1 MENLTTNTVTTT
13 EISFASSK
21 EVLERIQGL
30 QCLTSAATSTGGFI
44 NHKFANKKL
53 YKPAIKLGK
62 GACTD
67 GSRIIVPKSLLM
79 EKEYDRAS
87 TLALLVHEMGHA
99 SFTQGVSLHW
109 RDRDPVDYAQ
119 KIIFRDTNIKAKTLH
134 NIINVYEDLRV
145 DDLVSFIVPNAK
157 MFGEYYLMNECRK
170 FSEDR
175 IQALLKMKSE
185 DLLPILIL
193 FSGYQKVYD
202 TNPILYEKLE
212 LLAFKCFQELKSRLS
227 GNAQI
232 VAFESDLKKLF
243 NKLKNFQAKVRSYT
257 GVAGDLNFDANIANL
272 LKNTVNIIVKYFLE
286 PNQNQPKADNGNE
299 NTKDQKDQSQDQT
312 SNDSDSKQEQKEEN
326 NSEQDKSNSS
336 DNKSDKQD
344 KSNQDGS
351 QGKSSD
357 EQDGSDNDSSNSSGN
372 NSDENGKSNQDS
384 DSSDEGKQDG
394 DNSKNGSDKGNSSEQ
409 DSSNQ
414 ASKEAG
420 EGSGREVNSN
430 QEQSPFKEGETTLY
444 SRLEEDSDGK
454 DERITEAL
462 ENADVD
468 SQTKEELEK
477 LNDLTNRE
485 FAATTTTVGT
495 EDGVLVVAND
505 HFVNTAKNT
514 YKFPDRIYKDCHKA
528 VISENFIKQT
538 VASGKSERYWR
549 NIASVYG
556 NQNKLAK
563 SLITKAL
570 QTYKP
575 KLHTAPAKS
584 GCFLRQNTIHQLAL
598 GREIKKPFLERGRG
612 TDLNTSIVT
621 LLDVSGS
628 MGGKKE
634 DCLSGLMYNL
644 QQIFENFRCNNQL
657 QVAIEAYSDRL
668 YKIKDFNEKFSKNI
682 LNRIPT
688 SNGSTSGDEAIT
700 WAVDQLR
707 NKEGRKIIVLMTDGQ
722 FDVSKCPVNYGMLAA
737 SGIEVYSIF
746 LKEHNLPEGQEHVFQ
761 NFVDEYLPKVWKWIY
776 ACPQNFDKVFLKLL
790 SELLKV
796 AA

>member
-1 MENLTTNTVTTT
+1 MENLTTNTVTSK
-13 EISFASSK
+13 ISFASAK

-30 QCLTSAATSTGGFI
+30 QCLTSAASSSGGFI
-44 NHKFANKKL
+44 NNEFVDKKI

-67 GSRIIVPKSLLM
+67 GSRIVIPKSLLM

-99 SFTQGVSLHW
+99 SFTYGVSMHW
-109 RDRDPVDYAQ
+109 RDRDPVDESR
-119 KIIFRDTNIKAKTLH
+119 KTLLRNTNISYKTLH

-145 DDLVSFIVPNAK
+145 DDLVSYIVPNAK
-157 MFGEYYLMNECRK
+157 MFGEYYLLNECKK
-170 FSEDR
+170 FTEDR
-175 IQALLKMKSE
+175 IQGLLKMRSE
-185 DLLPILIL
+185 DILPVMIL

-202 TNPILYEKLE
+202 TNPILYQKLE
-212 LLAFKCFQELKSRLS
+212 VLAFRCFQELESRLN
-227 GNAQI
+227 GNAQV
-232 VAFESDLKKLF
+232 VAFKNDLNKLF
-243 NKLKNFQAKVRSYT
+243 KKLKNFQVKVRSYT

-272 LKNTVNIIVKYFLE
+272 LKNTVNIIIKYFLE
-286 PNQNQPKADNGNE
+286 PNQNQPKADNGKE
-299 NTKDQKDQSQDQT
+299 NTQSQDKT
-312 SNDSDSKQEQKEEN
+312 SSDSDSEQDQQGEN

-336 DNKSDKQD
+336 DEKSDNQD

-351 QGKSSD
+351 QGNSSD
-357 EQDGSDNDSSNSSGN
+357 EQNGSDNDSSNSSDN
-372 NSDENGKSNQDS
+372 NSDENGKSNQNS
-384 DSSDEGKQDG
+384 DRSDEGKQG
-394 DNSKNGSDKGNSSEQ
+394 DNSSKNSSDKSNFSEQ
-409 DSSNQ
+409 
-414 ASKEAG
+414 EY
-420 EGSGREVNSN
+420 
-430 QEQSPFKEGETTLY
+430 SPFKEGKTTLY

-462 ENADVD
+462 KNADVD

-477 LNDLTNRE
+477 LNNLTNKE

-514 YKFPDRIYKDCHKA
+514 YKFPDRIYKDCHNA
-528 VISENFIKQT
+528 VNSENFIQLFIQHD
-538 VASGKSERYWR
+538 VSRGKGEDYWEK
-549 NIASVYG
+549 IARVYG

-575 KLHTAPAKS
+575 KLHTSPAKS

-628 MGGKKE
+628 MRGKKE
-634 DCLSGLMYNL
+634 DCLAGLMYNL

-657 QVAIEAYSDRL
+657 QIAIEAYSSRL
-668 YKIKDFNEKFSKNI
+668 FKIKDFNEKFTKNI
-682 LNRIPT
+682 LNRIPA
-688 SNGSTSGDEAIT
+688 SGGCTAGNEAIT
-700 WAVDQLR
+700 FAVDKLR
-707 NKEGRKIIVLMTDGQ
+707 NKQGRKIIVLMTDGQ
-722 FDVSKCPVNYGMLAA
+722 FDTSKCPVNYGMLAA

-746 LKEHNLPEGQEHVFQ
+746 LERYNLHEGQEHAFQ
-761 NFVDEYLPKVWKWIY
+761 EFVDEMLPKVWKWIY

>member
-1 MENLTTNTVTTT
+1 MENFNNKTTVTT
-13 EISFASSK
+13 EISLASSK
-21 EVLERIQGL
+21 EVLERIHGL
-30 QCLTSAATSTGGFI
+30 QCLTSAASSTGAFI
-44 NHKFANKKL
+44 NNSYANQAL

-67 GSRIIVPKSLLM
+67 GSRIVIPKSLLM

-87 TLALLVHEMGHA
+87 ALALLVHEMGHA
-99 SFTQGVSLHW
+99 SFTYGVSIHW
-109 RDRDPVDYAQ
+109 RDRDPVYASR
-119 KIIFRDTNIKAKTLH
+119 KILLRKTNIYDKTLH

-157 MFGEYYLMNECRK
+157 MFGEYYLMNECKK
-170 FSEDR
+170 FNEDR
-175 IQALLKMKSE
+175 IQGLLKMKSE
-185 DLLPILIL
+185 DIMSIMIL

-202 TNPILYEKLE
+202 TNPILYQKLE
-212 LLAFKCFQELKSRLS
+212 VLAFRCFQELKSRLN
-227 GNAQI
+227 GNAQV
-232 VAFESDLKKLF
+232 VAFENDLNKLF
-243 NKLKNFQAKVRSYT
+243 KKLKNFQVKVRSYT
-257 GVAGDLNFDANIANL
+257 GVAGDLNFDASIVGL
-272 LKNTVNIIVKYFLE
+272 LKDTANMIIKYFLE
-286 PNQNQPKADNGNE
+286 PNQNQPKADNGKE
-299 NTKDQKDQSQDQT
+299 NTQSQDS
-312 SNDSDSKQEQKEEN
+312 SNDSDAKKEQKGEEY
-326 NSEQDKSNSS
+326 
-336 DNKSDKQD
+336 
-344 KSNQDGS
+344 
-351 QGKSSD
+351 
-357 EQDGSDNDSSNSSGN
+357 
-372 NSDENGKSNQDS
+372 
-384 DSSDEGKQDG
+384 
-394 DNSKNGSDKGNSSEQ
+394 
-409 DSSNQ
+409 
-414 ASKEAG
+414 
-420 EGSGREVNSN
+420 
-430 QEQSPFKEGETTLY
+430 SPFKEGKTTLY
-444 SRLEEDSDGK
+444 SRLEEDSEGK

-477 LNDLTNRE
+477 LNNLTNKE

-528 VISENFIKQT
+528 VNSKNFIQLFIQHD
-538 VASGKSERYWR
+538 VSRGKGEDYWKM
-549 NIASVYG
+549 IASVYG

-575 KLHTAPAKS
+575 KLHTSPAKS

-628 MGGKKE
+628 MRGKKE

-657 QVAIEAYSDRL
+657 QIAIEAYSSRL
-668 YKIKDFNEKFSKNI
+668 FKIKDFNEKFTKNI
-682 LNRIPT
+682 LNRIPA
-688 SNGSTSGDEAIT
+688 SGGCTVGNEAIT
-700 WAVDQLR
+700 FAVDKLR
-707 NKEGRKIIVLMTDGQ
+707 NKQGRKIIVLMTDGQ
-722 FDVSKCPVNYGMLAA
+722 FDTSNCPVNYGMLAA

-746 LKEHNLPEGQEHVFQ
+746 LERYNLHEGQEHAFQ
-761 NFVDEYLPKVWKWIY
+761 EFVDEMLPKVWKWIY

>member
-1 MENLTTNTVTTT
+1 MENFNNKTTVTT
-13 EISFASSK
+13 EISLASSK
-21 EVLERIQGL
+21 EVLERIHGL
-30 QCLTSAATSTGGFI
+30 QCLTSAASSTGAFI
-44 NHKFANKKL
+44 NNSYANQAL

-67 GSRIIVPKSLLM
+67 GSRIVIPKSLLM

-87 TLALLVHEMGHA
+87 ALALLVHEMGHA
-99 SFTQGVSLHW
+99 SFTYGVSIHW
-109 RDRDPVDYAQ
+109 RDRDPVYAAR
-119 KIIFRDTNIKAKTLH
+119 KILLRKTNIYDKTLH

-157 MFGEYYLMNECRK
+157 MFGEYYLMNECKK
-170 FSEDR
+170 FNEDR
-175 IQALLKMKSE
+175 IQGLLKMKSE
-185 DLLPILIL
+185 DIMSIMIL

-202 TNPILYEKLE
+202 TNPILYQKLE
-212 LLAFKCFQELKSRLS
+212 VLAFRCFQELKSRLN
-227 GNAQI
+227 GNAQV
-232 VAFESDLKKLF
+232 VAFENDLNKLF
-243 NKLKNFQAKVRSYT
+243 KKLKNFQVKVRSYT
-257 GVAGDLNFDANIANL
+257 GVAGDLNFDASIVGL
-272 LKNTVNIIVKYFLE
+272 LKDTANMIIKYFLE
-286 PNQNQPKADNGNE
+286 PNQNQPKADNGKE
-299 NTKDQKDQSQDQT
+299 NTQSQDS
-312 SNDSDSKQEQKEEN
+312 SNDSDAKKEQKGEEY
-326 NSEQDKSNSS
+326 
-336 DNKSDKQD
+336 
-344 KSNQDGS
+344 
-351 QGKSSD
+351 
-357 EQDGSDNDSSNSSGN
+357 
-372 NSDENGKSNQDS
+372 
-384 DSSDEGKQDG
+384 
-394 DNSKNGSDKGNSSEQ
+394 
-409 DSSNQ
+409 
-414 ASKEAG
+414 
-420 EGSGREVNSN
+420 
-430 QEQSPFKEGETTLY
+430 SPFKEGKTTLY
-444 SRLEEDSDGK
+444 SRLEEDSEGK

-477 LNDLTNRE
+477 LNNLTNKE

-528 VISENFIKQT
+528 VNSENFIQLFIQHD
-538 VASGKSERYWR
+538 VSRGKGEDYWKM
-549 NIASVYG
+549 IASVYG

-575 KLHTAPAKS
+575 KLHTSPAKS

-628 MGGKKE
+628 MRGKKE

-657 QVAIEAYSDRL
+657 QIAIEAYSSRL
-668 YKIKDFNEKFSKNI
+668 FKIKDFNEKFTKNI
-682 LNRIPT
+682 LNRIPA
-688 SNGSTSGDEAIT
+688 SGGCTVGNEAIT
-700 WAVDQLR
+700 FAVDKLR
-707 NKEGRKIIVLMTDGQ
+707 NKQGRKIIVLMTDGQ
-722 FDVSKCPVNYGMLAA
+722 FDTSNCPVNYGMLAA

-746 LKEHNLPEGQEHVFQ
+746 LERYNLHEGQEHAFQ
-761 NFVDEYLPKVWKWIY
+761 EFVDEMLPKVWKWIY

>member
-1 MENLTTNTVTTT
+1 MENLTTNTVTSK
-13 EISFASSK
+13 ISFASAK

-30 QCLTSAATSTGGFI
+30 QCLTSAASSSGGFI
-44 NHKFANKKL
+44 NNQFANQVI

-67 GSRIIVPKSLLM
+67 GSRIVIPKSLLM

-99 SFTQGVSLHW
+99 SFTYGVSMHW
-109 RDRDPVDYAQ
+109 RDRDPVDESR
-119 KIIFRDTNIKAKTLH
+119 KTILRNTDISNKTLF
-134 NIINVYEDLRV
+134 NILNVYEDLRV

-157 MFGEYYLMNECRK
+157 MFGEYFLMNECKK
-170 FSEDR
+170 FTEDR
-175 IQALLKMKSE
+175 IQGLLKMKSE
-185 DLLPILIL
+185 DIMSIMIL

-202 TNPILYEKLE
+202 TKPILYQNLE
-212 LLAFKCFQELKSRLS
+212 VLAFKCFQELKSRLN
-227 GNAQI
+227 GNAQV
-232 VAFESDLKKLF
+232 VAFENDLNKLF
-243 NKLKNFQAKVRSYT
+243 KKLKNFQDKIRNYT

-272 LKNTVNIIVKYFLE
+272 LKITANMIIKYFLE
-286 PNQNQPKADNGNE
+286 PNQNQPKADNGKE
-299 NTKDQKDQSQDQT
+299 NTQSQDS
-312 SNDSDSKQEQKEEN
+312 SNDSDTKKEQKGEN
-326 NSEQDKSNSS
+326 NSEQDNSNSS
-336 DNKSDKQD
+336 DDKSDKQD
-344 KSNQDGS
+344 KSNQEGS

-357 EQDGSDNDSSNSSGN
+357 EQNGSDNDNSNSSGN
-372 NSDENGKSNQDS
+372 NSDENGKSNQNS
-384 DSSDEGKQDG
+384 DSSDEGKQG
-394 DNSKNGSDKGNSSEQ
+394 DNSSKNSSDKSNFSEQ
-409 DSSNQ
+409 
-414 ASKEAG
+414 EY
-420 EGSGREVNSN
+420 
-430 QEQSPFKEGETTLY
+430 SPFKEGKTTLY
-444 SRLEEDSDGK
+444 SRLEEDSEGK

-477 LNDLTNRE
+477 LNNLTNKE

-528 VISENFIKQT
+528 VNSENFIQLFIQHD
-538 VASGKSERYWR
+538 VSRGKGEDYWKM
-549 NIASVYG
+549 IASVYG

-575 KLHTAPAKS
+575 KLHTSPAKS

-628 MGGKKE
+628 MRGKKE

-657 QVAIEAYSDRL
+657 QIAIEAYSSRL
-668 YKIKDFNEKFSKNI
+668 FKIKDFNEKFTKNI
-682 LNRIPT
+682 LNRIPA
-688 SNGSTSGDEAIT
+688 SGGCTVGNEAIT
-700 WAVDQLR
+700 FAVDKLR
-707 NKEGRKIIVLMTDGQ
+707 NKQGRKIIVLMTDGQ
-722 FDVSKCPVNYGMLAA
+722 FDVSKYPVNYGMLAA

-746 LKEHNLPEGQEHVFQ
+746 FKGHNLPEGQEYVFQ
-761 NFVDEYLPKVWKWIY
+761 EFVDEYLPKVWKWIY

>member
-1 MENLTTNTVTTT
+1 MENLTTSSKTSNL
-13 EISFASSK
+13 SLASSK
-21 EVLERIQGL
+21 EVLERIRGL
-30 QCLTSAATSTGGFI
+30 QCLTSAASSTGGFI
-44 NHKFANKKL
+44 NSSYANQCI
-53 YKPAIKLGK
+53 YKPVIKLGT

-67 GSRIIVPKSLLM
+67 GSRIVIPKSLLM

-99 SFTQGVSLHW
+99 SFTYGVSLHW
-109 RDRDPVDYAQ
+109 RDRDPVDASR
-119 KIIFRDTNIKAKTLH
+119 KTLLRNTNISYKTLH

-145 DDLVSFIVPNAK
+145 DDLVSYIVPNAK
-157 MFGEYYLMNECRK
+157 MFGEYYLLNECKK
-170 FSEDR
+170 FTEDR
-175 IQALLKMKSE
+175 IKGFLKMKSE
-185 DLLPILIL
+185 DLLPVMIL

-202 TNPILYEKLE
+202 TNPILYQKLE
-212 LLAFKCFQELKSRLS
+212 VLAFRCFQELKSRLN
-227 GNAQI
+227 GNAQ
-232 VAFESDLKKLF
+232 VVTFENDLNKLF
-243 NKLKNFQAKVRSYT
+243 KKLKNFQDKIRNYT

-272 LKNTVNIIVKYFLE
+272 LKNTVNIIIKYFLE
-286 PNQNQPKADNGNE
+286 PNQNQPKAD
-299 NTKDQKDQSQDQT
+299 
-312 SNDSDSKQEQKEEN
+312 
-326 NSEQDKSNSS
+326 
-336 DNKSDKQD
+336 

-351 QGKSSD
+351 QGNSSD
-357 EQDGSDNDSSNSSGN
+357 EQNGSDNDSSNSSDN
-372 NSDENGKSNQDS
+372 NSDENGKSNQNS
-384 DSSDEGKQDG
+384 DSSDEGKQG
-394 DNSKNGSDKGNSSEQ
+394 DNSSKNSSDKGNSSEQ
-409 DSSNQ
+409 NSSDN
-414 ASKEAG
+414 ASKEAD
-420 EGSGREVNSN
+420 EGSGKEVNSN
-430 QEQSPFKEGETTLY
+430 QEQSPFKEGKTTLY

-454 DERITEAL
+454 DKRITEVL
-462 ENADVD
+462 EDADVD

-477 LNDLTNRE
+477 LNDLTNRA

-528 VISENFIKQT
+528 VISESFIKH
-538 VASGKSERYWR
+538 AISKGKGEDYWGM
-549 NIASVYG
+549 IASVYG

-575 KLHTAPAKS
+575 KLHTSPAKS

-628 MGGKKE
+628 MKGKKE
-634 DCLSGLMYNL
+634 DCLAGLMYNL

-657 QVAIEAYSDRL
+657 QIAIEAYSDRL

-682 LNRIPT
+682 LNRIPA
-688 SNGSTSGDEAIT
+688 SGGCTAGQEAIT
-700 WAVDQLR
+700 LAVDKLR

-722 FDVSKCPVNYGMLAA
+722 FSTSKFPVSYGMLAA

-746 LKEHNLPEGQEHVFQ
+746 LERHNLHEGQENAFQ
-761 NFVDEYLPKVWKWIY
+761 EFVDEMLPKVWKWIY

>member
-1 MENLTTNTVTTT
+1 MENFNNKTTVTT
-13 EISFASSK
+13 EISLASSK
-21 EVLERIQGL
+21 EVLERIHGL
-30 QCLTSAATSTGGFI
+30 QCLTSAASSTGAFI
-44 NHKFANKKL
+44 NNSYANQAL

-67 GSRIIVPKSLLM
+67 GSRIVIPKSLLM

-87 TLALLVHEMGHA
+87 ALALLVHEMGHA
-99 SFTQGVSLHW
+99 SFTYGVSIHW
-109 RDRDPVDYAQ
+109 RDRDPVYASR
-119 KIIFRDTNIKAKTLH
+119 KILLRKTNIYDKTLH

-157 MFGEYYLMNECRK
+157 MFGEYYLMNECKK
-170 FSEDR
+170 FNEDR
-175 IQALLKMKSE
+175 IQGLLKMKSE
-185 DLLPILIL
+185 DIMSIMIL

-202 TNPILYEKLE
+202 TNPILYQKLE
-212 LLAFKCFQELKSRLS
+212 VLAFRCFQELKSRLN
-227 GNAQI
+227 GNAQV
-232 VAFESDLKKLF
+232 VAFENDLNKLF
-243 NKLKNFQAKVRSYT
+243 KKLKNFQVKVRSYT
-257 GVAGDLNFDANIANL
+257 GVAGDLNFDASIVGL
-272 LKNTVNIIVKYFLE
+272 LKDTANMIIKYFLE
-286 PNQNQPKADNGNE
+286 PNQNQPKADNGKE
-299 NTKDQKDQSQDQT
+299 NTQSQDS
-312 SNDSDSKQEQKEEN
+312 SNDSDAKKEQKGEN
-326 NSEQDKSNSS
+326 NSEQDNSNSS
-336 DNKSDKQD
+336 DDKSDKQD
-344 KSNQDGS
+344 KSNQEGS

-357 EQDGSDNDSSNSSGN
+357 KQNGSDNDNSNSSGN
-372 NSDENGKSNQDS
+372 NSDENGKSNQNS
-384 DSSDEGKQDG
+384 DSSDEGKQG
-394 DNSKNGSDKGNSSEQ
+394 DNSSKNSSDKSNFSEQ
-409 DSSNQ
+409 EY
-414 ASKEAG
+414 A
-420 EGSGREVNSN
+420 
-430 QEQSPFKEGETTLY
+430 PFKEGKTTLY

-477 LNDLTNRE
+477 LNNLTNKE

-528 VISENFIKQT
+528 VNSENFIQLFIQHD
-538 VASGKSERYWR
+538 VSRGKGEDYWKM
-549 NIASVYG
+549 IASVYG

-575 KLHTAPAKS
+575 KLHTSPAKS

-700 WAVDQLR
+700 WAVDKLR

-722 FDVSKCPVNYGMLAA
+722 FDVSKYPVNYGMLAA

-746 LKEHNLPEGQEHVFQ
+746 FKGHNLPEGQEYVFQ
-761 NFVDEYLPKVWKWIY
+761 EFVDEYLPKVWKWIY

>member
-1 MENLTTNTVTTT
+1 MENFTTSTVTN
-13 EISFASSK
+13 SNLSLASSK
-21 EVLERIQGL
+21 EVLKRINGL
-30 QCLTSAATSTGGFI
+30 QCLTSAATSSGGFVNAKYVNDKI
-44 NHKFANKKL
+44 
-53 YKPAIKLGK
+53 YKPAIKLGQ
-62 GACTD
+62 GACTN
-67 GSRIIVPKSLLM
+67 GYYIHLPQSLLM

-99 SFTQGVSLHW
+99 SFTYDVGLKW
-109 RDRDPVDYAQ
+109 RDRDPVNSAR
-119 KIIFRDTNIKAKTLH
+119 IILLRNTDISNKTLL

-157 MFGEYYLMNECRK
+157 MFGEYYLMNECKK
-170 FSEDR
+170 FTEDR
-175 IQALLKMKSE
+175 IKGLLKMKSE
-185 DLLPILIL
+185 DILPVMIL

-202 TNPILYEKLE
+202 TNPILYQKLE
-212 LLAFKCFQELKSRLS
+212 EMAFKCFQELKSRLS
-227 GNAQI
+227 GNTQV
-232 VAFESDLKKLF
+232 VAFENDLKKLF
-243 NKLKNFQAKVRSYT
+243 KKLKNFQSKVRSYT
-257 GVAGDLNFDANIANL
+257 GAAGDMSFDANIENL
-272 LKNTVNIIVKYFLE
+272 LKDTSNMIGKYFLE

-299 NTKDQKDQSQDQT
+299 NTQSQDKN
-312 SNDSDSKQEQKEEN
+312 SSDSDSKQDKQGEN

-336 DNKSDKQD
+336 DEKSDNQD

-351 QGKSSD
+351 QGNSSD
-357 EQDGSDNDSSNSSGN
+357 EQNGSDNDSSNSSEQN
-372 NSDENGKSNQDS
+372 
-384 DSSDEGKQDG
+384 SSD
-394 DNSKNGSDKGNSSEQ
+394 NT
-409 DSSNQ
+409 
-414 ASKEAG
+414 SKEAG
-420 EGSGREVNSN
+420 EGSGMEVNSN

-454 DERITEAL
+454 DGRITEVL
-462 ENADVD
+462 KNADAD
-468 SQTKEELEK
+468 SQTLEELEK
-477 LNDLTNRE
+477 LNDLTIRE

-514 YKFPDRIYKDCHKA
+514 YKFPDRIYTDCHKA

-538 VASGKSERYWR
+538 VASEKRESYWR

-644 QQIFENFRCNNQL
+644 QQIFENFRCNNRL
-657 QVAIEAYSDRL
+657 QVAIEAYSSRL
-668 YKIKDFNEKFSKNI
+668 YKIKDFNEKFTKNI

-688 SNGSTSGDEAIT
+688 SFGSTSGDEAIT
-700 WAVDQLR
+700 WAVDKLR

-722 FDVSKCPVNYGMLAA
+722 FNISNYPVNYGMLAA

-746 LKEHNLPEGQEHVFQ
+746 LKEHNLPEGQEYVFQ
-761 NFVDEYLPKVWKWIY
+761 EFVDEYLPKVWKWIY

>member
-1 MENLTTNTVTTT
+1 MKNLTTNTVTSK
-13 EISFASSK
+13 ISFASAK

-30 QCLTSAATSTGGFI
+30 QCLTSAASSSGGFI
-44 NHKFANKKL
+44 NNEFVDKKI

-67 GSRIIVPKSLLM
+67 GSRIIIPKSLLM

-99 SFTQGVSLHW
+99 SFTYGVSMHW
-109 RDRDPVDYAQ
+109 RDRDPVDESR
-119 KIIFRDTNIKAKTLH
+119 KTLLRNTNISYKTLH

-145 DDLVSFIVPNAK
+145 DDLVSYIVPNAK
-157 MFGEYYLMNECRK
+157 MFGEYYLLNECKK
-170 FSEDR
+170 FTEDR
-175 IQALLKMKSE
+175 IQGLLKMRSE
-185 DLLPILIL
+185 DILPIIIL

-202 TNPILYEKLE
+202 TNPILYQKLE
-212 LLAFKCFQELKSRLS
+212 VLAFRCFQELESRLN
-227 GNAQI
+227 GNAQV
-232 VAFESDLKKLF
+232 VAFKNDLNKLF
-243 NKLKNFQAKVRSYT
+243 KKLKNFQVKVRSYT

-299 NTKDQKDQSQDQT
+299 TTQDQKDQSQDKN
-312 SNDSDSKQEQKEEN
+312 SSDSDSKQGQQGEN

-336 DNKSDKQD
+336 DKKSDNQD

-351 QGKSSD
+351 QGNSSD
-357 EQDGSDNDSSNSSGN
+357 EQNGSDNDSSNSSDN
-372 NSDENGKSNQDS
+372 NSDENGKSNQGS
-384 DSSDEGKQDG
+384 DSSDEGKQD
-394 DNSKNGSDKGNSSEQ
+394 DNSSKNGSDKGNSSEQ
-409 DSSNQ
+409 NSSDNT
-414 ASKEAG
+414 SKEAG
-420 EGSGREVNSN
+420 EGSGMEVNSN

-454 DERITEAL
+454 DKRITEAL

-468 SQTKEELEK
+468 SQTQEELEK

-485 FAATTTTVGT
+485 FAATKTTVGT

-505 HFVNTAKNT
+505 HFVSTAKNT

-528 VISENFIKQT
+528 VISENFIKHA
-538 VASGKSERYWR
+538 VSKGKGEEYWGM
-549 NIASVYG
+549 IASVYG

-575 KLHTAPAKS
+575 KLHTSPAKS

-621 LLDVSGS
+621 LLDVSSS
-628 MGGKKE
+628 MRGKKE
-634 DCLSGLMYNL
+634 NCLAGLMYNL

-657 QVAIEAYSDRL
+657 QIAIEAYSSRL
-668 YKIKDFNEKFSKNI
+668 FKIKDFNEKFSKNI
-682 LNRIPT
+682 LNRIPA
-688 SNGSTSGDEAIT
+688 SEGSTAGDEAIT
-700 WAVDQLR
+700 LAVDKLR

-722 FDVSKCPVNYGMLAA
+722 FNVSECPVNYGMLAA

-761 NFVDEYLPKVWKWIY
+761 MFVDEYLPKVWKWIY

>member
-1 MENLTTNTVTTT
+1 MENLTTSTVTN
-13 EISFASSK
+13 SNLSLASSK
-21 EVLERIQGL
+21 EVLERIHGL
-30 QCLTSAATSTGGFI
+30 QCLTSAASSTGAFI
-44 NHKFANKKL
+44 NNSYANQAL

-67 GSRIIVPKSLLM
+67 GSRIVIPKSLLM

-87 TLALLVHEMGHA
+87 ALALLVHEMGHA
-99 SFTQGVSLHW
+99 SFTYGVSMHW
-109 RDRDPVDYAQ
+109 RDRDPVRCAEI
-119 KIIFRDTNIKAKTLH
+119 KILREKKICHKTLH

-145 DDLVSFIVPNAK
+145 DDLVSYIVPNAK
-157 MFGEYYLMNECRK
+157 MFGEYYLMNECKK
-170 FSEDR
+170 FTEDR
-175 IQALLKMKSE
+175 IKGLLKMKSE
-185 DLLPILIL
+185 DILPVMIL

-202 TNPILYEKLE
+202 TNPILYQKLE
-212 LLAFKCFQELKSRLS
+212 EMAFKCFQELKSRLS
-227 GNAQI
+227 GNTQ
-232 VAFESDLKKLF
+232 VVDFENDLNKLF
-243 NKLKNFQAKVRSYT
+243 KKLKNFQDKIRNYT

-272 LKNTVNIIVKYFLE
+272 LKITANMIIKYFLE
-286 PNQNQPKADNGNE
+286 PNQNQPKADNGKE
-299 NTKDQKDQSQDQT
+299 NTQSQDS
-312 SNDSDSKQEQKEEN
+312 SNDSDAKKEQKGEN
-326 NSEQDKSNSS
+326 NSEQDNSNSS
-336 DNKSDKQD
+336 DDKSDKQD
-344 KSNQDGS
+344 KSNQEGS

-357 EQDGSDNDSSNSSGN
+357 EQDCSDNDNSNSSGN
-372 NSDENGKSNQDS
+372 NSEENGKSNQNS
-384 DSSDEGKQDG
+384 DSSDEGKQG
-394 DNSKNGSDKGNSSEQ
+394 DNSSKNSSDKSNFSEQ
-409 DSSNQ
+409 
-414 ASKEAG
+414 EY
-420 EGSGREVNSN
+420 
-430 QEQSPFKEGETTLY
+430 SPFKEGKTNLY

-477 LNDLTNRE
+477 LNNLTNKE

-528 VISENFIKQT
+528 VNSENFIQLFIQHD
-538 VASGKSERYWR
+538 VSRGKGEDYWKM
-549 NIASVYG
+549 IASVYG

-575 KLHTAPAKS
+575 KLHTSPAKS

-628 MGGKKE
+628 MRGKKE

-657 QVAIEAYSDRL
+657 QIAIEAYSSRL
-668 YKIKDFNEKFSKNI
+668 FKIKDFNEKFTKNI
-682 LNRIPT
+682 LNRIPA
-688 SNGSTSGDEAIT
+688 SGGCTVGNEAIT
-700 WAVDQLR
+700 FAVDKLR
-707 NKEGRKIIVLMTDGQ
+707 NKQGRKIIVLMTDGQ
-722 FDVSKCPVNYGMLAA
+722 FDTSNCPVNYGMLAA

-746 LKEHNLPEGQEHVFQ
+746 LERYNLHEGQEHAFQ
-761 NFVDEYLPKVWKWIY
+761 EFVDEMLPKVWKWIY

>member
-1 MENLTTNTVTTT
+1 MENFNNKTTVTT
-13 EISFASSK
+13 EISLASSK
-21 EVLERIQGL
+21 EVLERIHGL
-30 QCLTSAATSTGGFI
+30 QCLTSAASSTGAFI
-44 NHKFANKKL
+44 NNSYANQAL

-67 GSRIIVPKSLLM
+67 GSRIVIPKSLLM
-79 EKEYDRAS
+79 EKEYNRAS
-87 TLALLVHEMGHA
+87 ALALLVHEMGHA
-99 SFTQGVSLHW
+99 SFTYGVSIHW
-109 RDRDPVDYAQ
+109 RDRDPVYASR
-119 KIIFRDTNIKAKTLH
+119 KILLRKTNIYDKTLH

-157 MFGEYYLMNECRK
+157 MFGEYYLMNECKK
-170 FSEDR
+170 FNEDR
-175 IQALLKMKSE
+175 IQGLLKMKSE
-185 DLLPILIL
+185 DIMSIMIL

-202 TNPILYEKLE
+202 TNPILYQKLE
-212 LLAFKCFQELKSRLS
+212 VLAFRCFQELKSRLN
-227 GNAQI
+227 GNAQV
-232 VAFESDLKKLF
+232 VAFENDLNKLF
-243 NKLKNFQAKVRSYT
+243 KKLKNFQVKVRSYT
-257 GVAGDLNFDANIANL
+257 GVAGDLNFDASIVGL
-272 LKNTVNIIVKYFLE
+272 LKDTANMIIKYFLK
-286 PNQNQPKADNGNE
+286 PNQNQPKADNGKE
-299 NTKDQKDQSQDQT
+299 NTQSQDS
-312 SNDSDSKQEQKEEN
+312 SNDSDAKKEQKGEN
-326 NSEQDKSNSS
+326 NSEQDNSNSS
-336 DNKSDKQD
+336 DDKYF
-344 KSNQDGS
+344 
-351 QGKSSD
+351 
-357 EQDGSDNDSSNSSGN
+357 
-372 NSDENGKSNQDS
+372 
-384 DSSDEGKQDG
+384 
-394 DNSKNGSDKGNSSEQ
+394 SEQ
-409 DSSNQ
+409 
-414 ASKEAG
+414 EY
-420 EGSGREVNSN
+420 
-430 QEQSPFKEGETTLY
+430 SPFKEGKTTLY

-477 LNDLTNRE
+477 LNNLTNKE

-528 VISENFIKQT
+528 VNSENFIQLFIQHD
-538 VASGKSERYWR
+538 VSRGKGEDYWKM
-549 NIASVYG
+549 IASVYG

-575 KLHTAPAKS
+575 KLHTSPAKS

-628 MGGKKE
+628 MRGKKE

-657 QVAIEAYSDRL
+657 QIAIEAYSSRL
-668 YKIKDFNEKFSKNI
+668 FKIKDFNEKFTKNI
-682 LNRIPT
+682 LNRIPA
-688 SNGSTSGDEAIT
+688 SGGCTVGNEAIT
-700 WAVDQLR
+700 FAVDKLR
-707 NKEGRKIIVLMTDGQ
+707 NKQGRKIIVLMTDGQ
-722 FDVSKCPVNYGMLAA
+722 FDTSNCPVNYGMLAA

-746 LKEHNLPEGQEHVFQ
+746 LERYNLHEGQEHAFQ
-761 NFVDEYLPKVWKWIY
+761 EFVDEMLPKVWKWIY

>member
-1 MENLTTNTVTTT
+1 MENLTTSTVTN
-13 EISFASSK
+13 SNLSLASSK
-21 EVLERIQGL
+21 EVLERIHGL
-30 QCLTSAATSTGGFI
+30 QCLTSAASSTGAFI
-44 NHKFANKKL
+44 NNSYANQAI

-67 GSRIIVPKSLLM
+67 GSRIVIPKSLLM

-87 TLALLVHEMGHA
+87 ALALLVHEMGHA
-99 SFTQGVSLHW
+99 SFTYGVSIHW
-109 RDRDPVDYAQ
+109 RDRDPVYASR
-119 KIIFRDTNIKAKTLH
+119 KILLRKTNISDKTLH

-157 MFGEYYLMNECRK
+157 MFGEYYLMNECKK
-170 FSEDR
+170 FNEDR
-175 IQALLKMKSE
+175 IQGLLKMKSE
-185 DLLPILIL
+185 DIMSIMIL

-202 TNPILYEKLE
+202 TNPILYQKLE
-212 LLAFKCFQELKSRLS
+212 VLAFRCFQELKSRLN
-227 GNAQI
+227 GNAQV
-232 VAFESDLKKLF
+232 VAFENDLNKLF
-243 NKLKNFQAKVRSYT
+243 KKLKNFQVKVRSYI
-257 GVAGDLNFDANIANL
+257 GIAGDLNFDASIVGL
-272 LKNTVNIIVKYFLE
+272 LKDTANMIIKYFLE
-286 PNQNQPKADNGNE
+286 PNQNQPKAD
-299 NTKDQKDQSQDQT
+299 K
-312 SNDSDSKQEQKEEN
+312 SNF
-326 NSEQDKSNSS
+326 SEQ
-336 DNKSDKQD
+336 
-344 KSNQDGS
+344 
-351 QGKSSD
+351 
-357 EQDGSDNDSSNSSGN
+357 EY
-372 NSDENGKSNQDS
+372 
-384 DSSDEGKQDG
+384 
-394 DNSKNGSDKGNSSEQ
+394 
-409 DSSNQ
+409 
-414 ASKEAG
+414 
-420 EGSGREVNSN
+420 
-430 QEQSPFKEGETTLY
+430 SPFKEGKTTLY

-477 LNDLTNRE
+477 LNNLTNKE

-528 VISENFIKQT
+528 VNSENFIQLFIQHDVSK
-538 VASGKSERYWR
+538 GKGEDYWKM
-549 NIASVYG
+549 IASVYG

-575 KLHTAPAKS
+575 KLHTSPAKS

-628 MGGKKE
+628 MRGKKE

-657 QVAIEAYSDRL
+657 QIAIEAYSSRL
-668 YKIKDFNEKFSKNI
+668 FKIKDFNEKFTKNI
-682 LNRIPT
+682 LNRIPA
-688 SNGSTSGDEAIT
+688 SGGCTVGNEAIT
-700 WAVDQLR
+700 FAVDKLR
-707 NKEGRKIIVLMTDGQ
+707 NKQGRKIIVLMTDGQ
-722 FDVSKCPVNYGMLAA
+722 FDTSNCPVNYGMLAA

-746 LKEHNLPEGQEHVFQ
+746 LERYNLHEGQEHAFQ
-761 NFVDEYLPKVWKWIY
+761 EFVDEMLPKVWKWIY

>member
-1 MENLTTNTVTTT
+1 MENFNNNTTVTT
-13 EISFASSK
+13 EISLASSK
-21 EVLERIQGL
+21 EILQRIQGL
-30 QCLTSAATSTGGFI
+30 QCLTSAASSTGGFI
-44 NHKFANKKL
+44 NNQFANQVI

-67 GSRIIVPKSLLM
+67 GSRIVIPKSLLM

-99 SFTQGVSLHW
+99 SFTYGVSIHW
-109 RDRDPVDYAQ
+109 RDRDPVHASR
-119 KIIFRDTNIKAKTLH
+119 KILLRKTNIYDKTLH

-157 MFGEYYLMNECRK
+157 MFGEYYLMNECKK
-170 FSEDR
+170 FNEDR
-175 IQALLKMKSE
+175 IQGLLKMKSE
-185 DLLPILIL
+185 DIMSIMIL

-202 TNPILYEKLE
+202 TNPILYQKLE
-212 LLAFKCFQELKSRLS
+212 VLAFRCFQELKSRLN
-227 GNAQI
+227 GNAQV
-232 VAFESDLKKLF
+232 VAFENDLNKLF
-243 NKLKNFQAKVRSYT
+243 KKLKNFQVKVRSYT
-257 GVAGDLNFDANIANL
+257 GVAGDLNFDASIVGL
-272 LKNTVNIIVKYFLE
+272 LKDTANMIIKYFLE
-286 PNQNQPKADNGNE
+286 PNQNQPKADN
-299 NTKDQKDQSQDQT
+299 
-312 SNDSDSKQEQKEEN
+312 
-326 NSEQDKSNSS
+326 
-336 DNKSDKQD
+336 
-344 KSNQDGS
+344 
-351 QGKSSD
+351 
-357 EQDGSDNDSSNSSGN
+357 SNSSGN
-372 NSDENGKSNQDS
+372 NSDENGKSNQNS
-384 DSSDEGKQDG
+384 DSSDEGKQG
-394 DNSKNGSDKGNSSEQ
+394 DNSSKNSSDKSNFSEQ
-409 DSSNQ
+409 EYSL
-414 ASKEAG
+414 
-420 EGSGREVNSN
+420 
-430 QEQSPFKEGETTLY
+430 FKEGKTTLY

-462 ENADVD
+462 KNADVD

-477 LNDLTNRE
+477 LNNLTNKE

-528 VISENFIKQT
+528 VNSENFIQLFIQHD
-538 VASGKSERYWR
+538 VSRGKGEDYWKM
-549 NIASVYG
+549 IASVYG

-575 KLHTAPAKS
+575 KLHTSPAKS

-628 MGGKKE
+628 MRGKKE

-657 QVAIEAYSDRL
+657 QIAIEAYSSRL
-668 YKIKDFNEKFSKNI
+668 FKIKDFNEKFTKNI
-682 LNRIPT
+682 LNRIPA
-688 SNGSTSGDEAIT
+688 SGGCTVGNEAIT
-700 WAVDQLR
+700 FAVDKLR
-707 NKEGRKIIVLMTDGQ
+707 NKQGRKIIVLMTDGQ
-722 FDVSKCPVNYGMLAA
+722 FDTSNCPVNYGMLAA

-746 LKEHNLPEGQEHVFQ
+746 LERYNLHEGQKHAFQ
-761 NFVDEYLPKVWKWIY
+761 EFVDEMLPKVWKWIY

>member
-1 MENLTTNTVTTT
+1 MENFNNKTTVTT
-13 EISFASSK
+13 EISLASSK
-21 EVLERIQGL
+21 EVLERIHGL
-30 QCLTSAATSTGGFI
+30 QCLTSAASSTGAFI
-44 NHKFANKKL
+44 NNSYANQAL

-67 GSRIIVPKSLLM
+67 GSRIVIPKSLLM

-87 TLALLVHEMGHA
+87 ALALLVHEMGHA
-99 SFTQGVSLHW
+99 SFTYGVSIHW
-109 RDRDPVDYAQ
+109 RDRDPVYAAR
-119 KIIFRDTNIKAKTLH
+119 KILLRKTNIYDKTLH

-157 MFGEYYLMNECRK
+157 MFGEYYLMNECKK
-170 FSEDR
+170 FNEDR
-175 IQALLKMKSE
+175 IQGLLKMKSE
-185 DLLPILIL
+185 DIMSIMIL

-202 TNPILYEKLE
+202 TNPILYQKLE
-212 LLAFKCFQELKSRLS
+212 VLAFRCFQELKSRLN
-227 GNAQI
+227 GNAQV
-232 VAFESDLKKLF
+232 VAFENDLNKLF
-243 NKLKNFQAKVRSYT
+243 EKLKNFQVKVRSYT
-257 GVAGDLNFDANIANL
+257 GVAGDLNFDASIVGL
-272 LKNTVNIIVKYFLE
+272 LKDTANMIIKYFLE
-286 PNQNQPKADNGNE
+286 PNQNQPKADNGKE
-299 NTKDQKDQSQDQT
+299 NTQSQDS
-312 SNDSDSKQEQKEEN
+312 SNDSDAKKEQKGEN
-326 NSEQDKSNSS
+326 NSEQDNSNSS
-336 DNKSDKQD
+336 DDKSDKQD
-344 KSNQDGS
+344 KSNQEGS

-357 EQDGSDNDSSNSSGN
+357 EQNGSDNDNSNSSGN
-372 NSDENGKSNQDS
+372 NSDENGKSNQNS
-384 DSSDEGKQDG
+384 DSSDEGKQG
-394 DNSKNGSDKGNSSEQ
+394 DNSSKNSSDKSNFSEQ
-409 DSSNQ
+409 
-414 ASKEAG
+414 EY
-420 EGSGREVNSN
+420 
-430 QEQSPFKEGETTLY
+430 SPFKEGKTTLY

-477 LNDLTNRE
+477 LNNLTNKE

-528 VISENFIKQT
+528 VNSENFIQLFIQHD
-538 VASGKSERYWR
+538 VSRGKGEDYWKM
-549 NIASVYG
+549 IASVYG

-575 KLHTAPAKS
+575 KLHTSPAKS

-628 MGGKKE
+628 MRGKKE

-657 QVAIEAYSDRL
+657 QIAIEAYSSRL
-668 YKIKDFNEKFSKNI
+668 FKIKDFNEKFTKNI
-682 LNRIPT
+682 LNRIPA
-688 SNGSTSGDEAIT
+688 SGGCTVGNEAIT
-700 WAVDQLR
+700 FAVDKLR
-707 NKEGRKIIVLMTDGQ
+707 NKQGRKIIVLMTDGQ
-722 FDVSKCPVNYGMLAA
+722 FDTSNCPVNYGMLAA

-746 LKEHNLPEGQEHVFQ
+746 LKGHNLHEGQEHAFQ
-761 NFVDEYLPKVWKWIY
+761 EFVDEMLPKVWKWIY

>member
-1 MENLTTNTVTTT
+1 MENFNNNTTVTT
-13 EISFASSK
+13 EISLASSK
-21 EVLERIQGL
+21 EILQRIQGL
-30 QCLTSAATSTGGFI
+30 QCLTSAASSTGGFI
-44 NHKFANKKL
+44 NNQFANQVI

-67 GSRIIVPKSLLM
+67 GSRIVIPKSLLM

-99 SFTQGVSLHW
+99 SFTYGVSMHW
-109 RDRDPVDYAQ
+109 RDSDPVDAAR
-119 KIIFRDTNIKAKTLH
+119 KILLRNTDISNKTLF
-134 NIINVYEDLRV
+134 NILNVYEDLRV

-157 MFGEYYLMNECRK
+157 MFGEYFLMNECKK
-170 FSEDR
+170 FTEDR
-175 IQALLKMKSE
+175 IQGILKMKSE
-185 DLLPILIL
+185 DIMSIMIL

-202 TNPILYEKLE
+202 TNPILYQNLE
-212 LLAFKCFQELKSRLS
+212 VLAFKCFQELKSRLN
-227 GNAQI
+227 GNAQV
-232 VAFESDLKKLF
+232 VAFENDLNKLF
-243 NKLKNFQAKVRSYT
+243 KKLKNFQDKIRNYT

-272 LKNTVNIIVKYFLE
+272 LKITANMIIKYFLE
-286 PNQNQPKADNGNE
+286 PNQNQPKADNGKE
-299 NTKDQKDQSQDQT
+299 NTQSQDS
-312 SNDSDSKQEQKEEN
+312 SNDSDAKKEQKGEN
-326 NSEQDKSNSS
+326 NSEQDNSNSS
-336 DNKSDKQD
+336 DDKSDKQD
-344 KSNQDGS
+344 KSNQEGS

-357 EQDGSDNDSSNSSGN
+357 EQDGSDNDNSNSSGN
-372 NSDENGKSNQDS
+372 NSEENGKSNQNS
-384 DSSDEGKQDG
+384 DSSDEGKQG
-394 DNSKNGSDKGNSSEQ
+394 DNSSKNSSDKSNFSEQ
-409 DSSNQ
+409 
-414 ASKEAG
+414 EY
-420 EGSGREVNSN
+420 
-430 QEQSPFKEGETTLY
+430 SPFKEGKTTLY

-477 LNDLTNRE
+477 LNNLTNKE

-528 VISENFIKQT
+528 VNSENFIQLFIQHD
-538 VASGKSERYWR
+538 VSRGKGEDYWKM
-549 NIASVYG
+549 IASVYG

-575 KLHTAPAKS
+575 KLHTSPAKS

-628 MGGKKE
+628 MRGKKE

-657 QVAIEAYSDRL
+657 QIAIEAYSSRL
-668 YKIKDFNEKFSKNI
+668 FKIKDFNEKFTKNI
-682 LNRIPT
+682 LNRIPA
-688 SNGSTSGDEAIT
+688 SGGCTVGNEAIT
-700 WAVDQLR
+700 FAVDKLR
-707 NKEGRKIIVLMTDGQ
+707 NKQGRKIIVLMTDGQ
-722 FDVSKCPVNYGMLAA
+722 FDTSNCPVNYGMLAA

-746 LKEHNLPEGQEHVFQ
+746 LERYNLREGQEHAFQ
-761 NFVDEYLPKVWKWIY
+761 VFVDEMLPKVWKWIY

>member
-1 MENLTTNTVTTT
+1 MENLTTNTVTSK
-13 EISFASSK
+13 ISFASAK

-30 QCLTSAATSTGGFI
+30 QCLTSAASSSGGFI
-44 NHKFANKKL
+44 NNQFANQVI

-67 GSRIIVPKSLLM
+67 GSRIVIPKSLLM

-99 SFTQGVSLHW
+99 SFTYGVSMHW
-109 RDRDPVDYAQ
+109 RDRDPVDASR
-119 KIIFRDTNIKAKTLH
+119 KILLRNTNISDKTIH

-145 DDLVSFIVPNAK
+145 DDLVSYIVPNAK
-157 MFGEYYLMNECRK
+157 MFGEYYLMNECKK
-170 FSEDR
+170 FTEDR
-175 IQALLKMKSE
+175 IKGLLKMKSE
-185 DLLPILIL
+185 DILLVMIL

-202 TNPILYEKLE
+202 TNPILYQKLE
-212 LLAFKCFQELKSRLS
+212 VLAFRCFQELKSRLN
-227 GNAQI
+227 GNGQ
-232 VAFESDLKKLF
+232 VVDFENDLNKLF
-243 NKLKNFQAKVRSYT
+243 KKLKNFQDKIRNYT

-272 LKNTVNIIVKYFLE
+272 LKVTVNIIIKYFLE
-286 PNQNQPKADNGNE
+286 PNQNQPKADNGKE
-299 NTKDQKDQSQDQT
+299 NTQSQDSST
-312 SNDSDSKQEQKEEN
+312 DSDVKKEQKGEN
-326 NSEQDKSNSS
+326 NSEKDKSNSS
-336 DNKSDKQD
+336 DDKSDKQD
-344 KSNQDGS
+344 KSNQEGS

-357 EQDGSDNDSSNSSGN
+357 EQDGSDNDNSNSSGN
-372 NSDENGKSNQDS
+372 NSDENGKSNQNS
-384 DSSDEGKQDG
+384 DSSDEGKQG
-394 DNSKNGSDKGNSSEQ
+394 DNSSKNSSDKSNFSEQ
-409 DSSNQ
+409 
-414 ASKEAG
+414 EY
-420 EGSGREVNSN
+420 
-430 QEQSPFKEGETTLY
+430 SPFKEGKTTLY

-462 ENADVD
+462 KNADVD
-468 SQTKEELEK
+468 SQTQEELEK
-477 LNDLTNRE
+477 LSNLTNRE

-514 YKFPDRIYKDCHKA
+514 YKFPDRIYKDCHNA
-528 VISENFIKQT
+528 VNSENFQLFIKHD
-538 VASGKSERYWR
+538 VSRGKGEDYWKK
-549 NIASVYG
+549 IASVYG

-634 DCLSGLMYNL
+634 DCLAGLMYNL

-657 QVAIEAYSDRL
+657 QIAIEAYSSRL
-668 YKIKDFNEKFSKNI
+668 FKIKDFNEKFTKNI
-682 LNRIPT
+682 LNRIPA
-688 SNGSTSGDEAIT
+688 SGGCTAGNEAIT
-700 WAVDQLR
+700 FAVDKLR
-707 NKEGRKIIVLMTDGQ
+707 DKQGRKIIVLMTDGQ
-722 FDVSKCPVNYGMLAA
+722 FDTSKCPVNYGMLGA

-746 LKEHNLPEGQEHVFQ
+746 LEKHNLRKGQEHAFQ
-761 NFVDEYLPKVWKWIY
+761 EFVDEMLPKVWKWIY

>member
-1 MENLTTNTVTTT
+1 MENFNNKTTVTT
-13 EISFASSK
+13 EISLASSK
-21 EVLERIQGL
+21 EVLERIHGL
-30 QCLTSAATSTGGFI
+30 QCLTGAASSTGAFI
-44 NHKFANKKL
+44 NNSYANQAL

-67 GSRIIVPKSLLM
+67 GSRIVIPKSLLM

-87 TLALLVHEMGHA
+87 ALALLVHEMGHA
-99 SFTQGVSLHW
+99 SFTYGVSIHW
-109 RDRDPVDYAQ
+109 RDRDPVYAAR
-119 KIIFRDTNIKAKTLH
+119 KILLRKTNIYDKTLH

-157 MFGEYYLMNECRK
+157 MFGEYNLMNECKK
-170 FSEDR
+170 FNEDR
-175 IQALLKMKSE
+175 IQGLLKMKSE
-185 DLLPILIL
+185 DIMSIMIL

-202 TNPILYEKLE
+202 TNPILYQKLE
-212 LLAFKCFQELKSRLS
+212 VLAFRCFQELKSRLN
-227 GNAQI
+227 GNAQV
-232 VAFESDLKKLF
+232 VAFENDLNKLF
-243 NKLKNFQAKVRSYT
+243 KKLKNFQVKVRSYT
-257 GVAGDLNFDANIANL
+257 GVAGDLNFDASIVGL
-272 LKNTVNIIVKYFLE
+272 LKDTANMIIKYFLE
-286 PNQNQPKADNGNE
+286 PNQNQPKADNGKE
-299 NTKDQKDQSQDQT
+299 NTQSQDS
-312 SNDSDSKQEQKEEN
+312 SNDSDAKKEQKGEN
-326 NSEQDKSNSS
+326 NSEQDN
-336 DNKSDKQD
+336 
-344 KSNQDGS
+344 
-351 QGKSSD
+351 
-357 EQDGSDNDSSNSSGN
+357 SNSSGN
-372 NSDENGKSNQDS
+372 NSDENGKSNQNS
-384 DSSDEGKQDG
+384 DSSDEGKQG
-394 DNSKNGSDKGNSSEQ
+394 DNSSKKSSDKSNFSEQ
-409 DSSNQ
+409 
-414 ASKEAG
+414 EY
-420 EGSGREVNSN
+420 
-430 QEQSPFKEGETTLY
+430 SPFKEGKTTLY

-477 LNDLTNRE
+477 LNNLTNKE

-528 VISENFIKQT
+528 VNSKNFIQLFIQHD
-538 VASGKSERYWR
+538 VSRGKGEDYWKM
-549 NIASVYG
+549 IASVYG

-575 KLHTAPAKS
+575 KLHTSPAKS

-628 MGGKKE
+628 MRGKKE

-657 QVAIEAYSDRL
+657 QIAIEAYSSRL
-668 YKIKDFNEKFSKNI
+668 FKIKDFNEKFTKNI
-682 LNRIPT
+682 LNRIPA
-688 SNGSTSGDEAIT
+688 SGGCTVGNEAIT
-700 WAVDQLR
+700 FAVDKLR
-707 NKEGRKIIVLMTDGQ
+707 NKQGRKIIVLMTDGQ
-722 FDVSKCPVNYGMLAA
+722 FDTSNCPVNYGMLAA

-746 LKEHNLPEGQEHVFQ
+746 LEKYNLHEGQEHAFQ
-761 NFVDEYLPKVWKWIY
+761 EFVDEMLPKVWKWIY

>member
-1 MENLTTNTVTTT
+1 MENLTTNTVTSK
-13 EISFASSK
+13 ISFASAK

-30 QCLTSAATSTGGFI
+30 QCLTSAASSSGGFI
-44 NHKFANKKL
+44 NNQFANQVI

-67 GSRIIVPKSLLM
+67 GSRIVIPKSLLM

-99 SFTQGVSLHW
+99 SFTYGVSMHW
-109 RDRDPVDYAQ
+109 RDRDPVDASR
-119 KIIFRDTNIKAKTLH
+119 KILLRNTNISDKTIH

-145 DDLVSFIVPNAK
+145 DDLVSYIVPNAK
-157 MFGEYYLMNECRK
+157 MFGEYYLMNECKK
-170 FSEDR
+170 FTEDR
-175 IQALLKMKSE
+175 IKGLLKMKSE
-185 DLLPILIL
+185 DILLVMIL

-202 TNPILYEKLE
+202 TNPILYQKLE
-212 LLAFKCFQELKSRLS
+212 VLAFRCFQELKSRLN
-227 GNAQI
+227 GNGQ
-232 VAFESDLKKLF
+232 VVDFENDLNKLF
-243 NKLKNFQAKVRSYT
+243 KKLKNFQDKIRNYT

-272 LKNTVNIIVKYFLE
+272 LKVTVNIIIKCFLE
-286 PNQNQPKADNGNE
+286 PNQNQPKADNGKE
-299 NTKDQKDQSQDQT
+299 NTQSQDS
-312 SNDSDSKQEQKEEN
+312 SNDSDVKKGQKGEN
-326 NSEQDKSNSS
+326 NSEKDK
-336 DNKSDKQD
+336 
-344 KSNQDGS
+344 
-351 QGKSSD
+351 
-357 EQDGSDNDSSNSSGN
+357 SNSSGN
-372 NSDENGKSNQDS
+372 NSDENGKSNQNS
-384 DSSDEGKQDG
+384 DSSDEGKQG
-394 DNSKNGSDKGNSSEQ
+394 DNSSKNSSDKSNFSEQ
-409 DSSNQ
+409 
-414 ASKEAG
+414 EY
-420 EGSGREVNSN
+420 
-430 QEQSPFKEGETTLY
+430 SPFKEGKTTLY

-462 ENADVD
+462 KNADVD
-468 SQTKEELEK
+468 SQTQEELEK
-477 LNDLTNRE
+477 LSNLTNRE

-514 YKFPDRIYKDCHKA
+514 YKFPDRIYKDCHNA
-528 VISENFIKQT
+528 VNSENFQLFIKHD
-538 VASGKSERYWR
+538 VSRGKGEDYWKK
-549 NIASVYG
+549 IASVYG

-628 MGGKKE
+628 MRGKKE

-657 QVAIEAYSDRL
+657 QIAIEAYSSRL
-668 YKIKDFNEKFSKNI
+668 FKIKDFNEKFTKNI
-682 LNRIPT
+682 LNRIPA
-688 SNGSTSGDEAIT
+688 SGGCTVGNEAIT
-700 WAVDQLR
+700 FAVDKLR
-707 NKEGRKIIVLMTDGQ
+707 NKQGRKIIVLMTDGQ
-722 FDVSKCPVNYGMLAA
+722 FDTSNCPVNYGMLAA

-746 LKEHNLPEGQEHVFQ
+746 LERYNLHEGQEHAFQ
-761 NFVDEYLPKVWKWIY
+761 VFVDEMLPKVWKWIY

>member
-1 MENLTTNTVTTT
+1 MENLTTSTVTN
-13 EISFASSK
+13 SNLSLASSK
-21 EVLERIQGL
+21 EVLERIHGL
-30 QCLTSAATSTGGFI
+30 QCLTSAASSTGAFI
-44 NHKFANKKL
+44 NNSYANQVI

-67 GSRIIVPKSLLM
+67 GSRIVIPKSLLM

-87 TLALLVHEMGHA
+87 TIALLVHEMGHA
-99 SFTQGVSLHW
+99 SFTYGVSMHW
-109 RDRDPVDYAQ
+109 RDRDPVRCAEI
-119 KIIFRDTNIKAKTLH
+119 KILREKKICHKTLH

-145 DDLVSFIVPNAK
+145 DDLVSYIVPNAK
-157 MFGEYYLMNECRK
+157 MFGEYYLMNECKK
-170 FSEDR
+170 FTEDR
-175 IQALLKMKSE
+175 IKGLLKMKSE
-185 DLLPILIL
+185 DILPVMIL

-202 TNPILYEKLE
+202 TNPILYQKLE
-212 LLAFKCFQELKSRLS
+212 EMAFKCFQELKSRLS
-227 GNAQI
+227 GNTQ
-232 VAFESDLKKLF
+232 VVDFENDLNKLF
-243 NKLKNFQAKVRSYT
+243 KKLKNFQVKVRSYT

-272 LKNTVNIIVKYFLE
+272 LKNTVNIIIKYFLE
-286 PNQNQPKADNGNE
+286 PNQNQPKADNGKE
-299 NTKDQKDQSQDQT
+299 NTQS
-312 SNDSDSKQEQKEEN
+312 
-326 NSEQDKSNSS
+326 QDKSNSS
-336 DNKSDKQD
+336 DEKSDNQD

-351 QGKSSD
+351 QGNSSD
-357 EQDGSDNDSSNSSGN
+357 EQNGSDNDSSNSSDN
-372 NSDENGKSNQDS
+372 NSDENGKSNQNS
-384 DSSDEGKQDG
+384 DSSDEGKQG
-394 DNSKNGSDKGNSSEQ
+394 DNSSKNGSDKGNSSEQ
-409 DSSNQ
+409 NSSDNT
-414 ASKEAG
+414 SKEAG
-420 EGSGREVNSN
+420 EGSGMEVNSN
-430 QEQSPFKEGETTLY
+430 QEQSPFKKGETTLY

-454 DERITEAL
+454 DERITEVL
-462 ENADVD
+462 EDADVD

-485 FAATTTTVGT
+485 FAATKTTVGT

-528 VISENFIKQT
+528 VISESFIKHA
-538 VASGKSERYWR
+538 VSKGKGEEYWGM
-549 NIASVYG
+549 IASVYG

-575 KLHTAPAKS
+575 KLHTSPAKS

-621 LLDVSGS
+621 LLDVSSS
-628 MGGKKE
+628 MRGKKE
-634 DCLSGLMYNL
+634 NCLAGLMYNL

-657 QVAIEAYSDRL
+657 QIAIEAYSSRL
-668 YKIKDFNEKFSKNI
+668 FKIKDFNEKFSKNI
-682 LNRIPT
+682 LNRIPASEGCT
-688 SNGSTSGDEAIT
+688 AGDEAIT
-700 WAVDQLR
+700 LAVDKLR

-722 FDVSKCPVNYGMLAA
+722 FDASKCPVNYGMLAA

-761 NFVDEYLPKVWKWIY
+761 MFVDEYLPKVWKWIY

>member
-1 MENLTTNTVTTT
+1 MENLTTSTVTN
-13 EISFASSK
+13 SNLSLASSK
-21 EVLERIQGL
+21 EVLERIHGL
-30 QCLTSAATSTGGFI
+30 QCLTSAASSTGAFI
-44 NHKFANKKL
+44 NNSYANQAL

-67 GSRIIVPKSLLM
+67 GSRIVIPKSLLM

-87 TLALLVHEMGHA
+87 ALALLVHEMGHA
-99 SFTQGVSLHW
+99 SFTYGVSIHW
-109 RDRDPVDYAQ
+109 RDRDPVYASR
-119 KIIFRDTNIKAKTLH
+119 KILLRKTNIYDKTLH

-157 MFGEYYLMNECRK
+157 MFGEYYLMNECKK
-170 FSEDR
+170 FNEDR
-175 IQALLKMKSE
+175 IQGLLKMKSE
-185 DLLPILIL
+185 DIMSIMIL

-202 TNPILYEKLE
+202 TNPILYQKLE
-212 LLAFKCFQELKSRLS
+212 VLAFRCFQELKSRLN
-227 GNAQI
+227 GNAQV
-232 VAFESDLKKLF
+232 VAFENDLNKLF
-243 NKLKNFQAKVRSYT
+243 KKLKNFQVKVRSYT
-257 GVAGDLNFDANIANL
+257 GVAGDLNFDASIVGL
-272 LKNTVNIIVKYFLE
+272 LKDTANMIIKYFLE
-286 PNQNQPKADNGNE
+286 PNQNQPKADNGKE
-299 NTKDQKDQSQDQT
+299 NTQSQDS
-312 SNDSDSKQEQKEEN
+312 SNDSDAKKEQKGEN
-326 NSEQDKSNSS
+326 NSEQDNSNSS
-336 DNKSDKQD
+336 DD
-344 KSNQDGS
+344 KS
-351 QGKSSD
+351 
-357 EQDGSDNDSSNSSGN
+357 E
-372 NSDENGKSNQDS
+372 EY
-384 DSSDEGKQDG
+384 
-394 DNSKNGSDKGNSSEQ
+394 
-409 DSSNQ
+409 
-414 ASKEAG
+414 
-420 EGSGREVNSN
+420 
-430 QEQSPFKEGETTLY
+430 SPFKEGKTTLY

-477 LNDLTNRE
+477 LNNLTNKE

-528 VISENFIKQT
+528 VNSENFIQLFIQHD
-538 VASGKSERYWR
+538 VSRGKGEDYWKM
-549 NIASVYG
+549 IASVYG

-575 KLHTAPAKS
+575 KLHTSPAKS

-628 MGGKKE
+628 MRGKKE

-657 QVAIEAYSDRL
+657 QIAIEAYSSRL
-668 YKIKDFNEKFSKNI
+668 FKIKDFNEKFTKNI
-682 LNRIPT
+682 LNRIPA
-688 SNGSTSGDEAIT
+688 SGGCTVGNEAIT
-700 WAVDQLR
+700 FAVDKLR
-707 NKEGRKIIVLMTDGQ
+707 NKQGRKIIVLMTDGQ
-722 FDVSKCPVNYGMLAA
+722 FDTSNCPVNYGMLAA

-746 LKEHNLPEGQEHVFQ
+746 LERYNLHEGQEHAFQ
-761 NFVDEYLPKVWKWIY
+761 EFVDEMLPKVWKWIY

>member
-1 MENLTTNTVTTT
+1 MENFNNNTTVTT
-13 EISFASSK
+13 EISLASSK
-21 EVLERIQGL
+21 EILQRIQGL
-30 QCLTSAATSTGGFI
+30 QCLTSAASSTGGFI
-44 NHKFANKKL
+44 NNQFANQVI

-67 GSRIIVPKSLLM
+67 GLRIVIPKSLLM

-99 SFTQGVSLHW
+99 SFTYGVSMHW
-109 RDRDPVDYAQ
+109 RDRDPVDAAR
-119 KIIFRDTNIKAKTLH
+119 KILLRNTDISNKTLF
-134 NIINVYEDLRV
+134 NILNVYEDLRV

-157 MFGEYYLMNECRK
+157 MFGEYFLMNECKK
-170 FSEDR
+170 FTEDR
-175 IQALLKMKSE
+175 IQGILKMKSE
-185 DLLPILIL
+185 DIMSIMIL

-202 TNPILYEKLE
+202 TNPILYQNLE
-212 LLAFKCFQELKSRLS
+212 VLAFKCFQELKSRLN
-227 GNAQI
+227 GNAQV
-232 VAFESDLKKLF
+232 VAFENDLNKLF
-243 NKLKNFQAKVRSYT
+243 KKLKNFQDKIRNYT

-272 LKNTVNIIVKYFLE
+272 LKITANMIIKYFLE
-286 PNQNQPKADNGNE
+286 PNQNQPKADNGKE
-299 NTKDQKDQSQDQT
+299 NTQSQDS
-312 SNDSDSKQEQKEEN
+312 SNDSDAKKEQKGEN
-326 NSEQDKSNSS
+326 NSEQDNSNSS
-336 DNKSDKQD
+336 DDKSDKQD
-344 KSNQDGS
+344 KSNQEGS

-357 EQDGSDNDSSNSSGN
+357 EQDGSDNDNSNSSGN
-372 NSDENGKSNQDS
+372 NSEENGKSNQNS
-384 DSSDEGKQDG
+384 DSSDEGKQG
-394 DNSKNGSDKGNSSEQ
+394 DNSSKNSSDKSNFSEQ
-409 DSSNQ
+409 
-414 ASKEAG
+414 EY
-420 EGSGREVNSN
+420 
-430 QEQSPFKEGETTLY
+430 SPFKEGKTTLY

-454 DERITEAL
+454 DERITEVL
-462 ENADVD
+462 ENADAD
-468 SQTKEELEK
+468 SQTQEELEK
-477 LNDLTNRE
+477 LNDLTIRE

-495 EDGVLVVAND
+495 EDGVLVVSND

-538 VASGKSERYWR
+538 VASEKRESYWR

-657 QVAIEAYSDRL
+657 QVAIEAYSSRL
-668 YKIKDFNEKFSKNI
+668 YKIKDFNEKFTKNI

-688 SNGSTSGDEAIT
+688 SFGSTSGDEAIT
-700 WAVDQLR
+700 WAVDKLR

-722 FDVSKCPVNYGMLAA
+722 FDVSKYPVNYGMLAA

-746 LKEHNLPEGQEHVFQ
+746 FKGHNLPEGQEYVFQ
-761 NFVDEYLPKVWKWIY
+761 EFVDEYLPKVWKWIY

>member
-1 MENLTTNTVTTT
+1 MENFNNKTTVTT
-13 EISFASSK
+13 EISLASSK
-21 EVLERIQGL
+21 EVLERIHGL
-30 QCLTSAATSTGGFI
+30 QCLTSAASSTGAFI
-44 NHKFANKKL
+44 NNSYANQAL
-53 YKPAIKLGK
+53 FKPAIKLGK

-67 GSRIIVPKSLLM
+67 GSRIVIPKSLLM

-87 TLALLVHEMGHA
+87 ALALLVHEMGHA
-99 SFTQGVSLHW
+99 SFTYGVSIHW
-109 RDRDPVDYAQ
+109 RDRDPVYAAR
-119 KIIFRDTNIKAKTLH
+119 KILLRKTNIYDKTLH

-157 MFGEYYLMNECRK
+157 MFGEYYLMNECKK
-170 FSEDR
+170 FNEDR
-175 IQALLKMKSE
+175 IQGLLKMKSE
-185 DLLPILIL
+185 DIMSIMIL

-202 TNPILYEKLE
+202 TNPILYQKLE
-212 LLAFKCFQELKSRLS
+212 VLAFRCFQELKSRLN
-227 GNAQI
+227 GNAQV
-232 VAFESDLKKLF
+232 VAFENDLNKLF
-243 NKLKNFQAKVRSYT
+243 KKLKNFQVKVRSYT
-257 GVAGDLNFDANIANL
+257 GVAGDLNFDASIVGL
-272 LKNTVNIIVKYFLE
+272 LKDTANMIIKYFLE
-286 PNQNQPKADNGNE
+286 PNQNQPKADNGKE
-299 NTKDQKDQSQDQT
+299 NTQSQDS
-312 SNDSDSKQEQKEEN
+312 SNDSDAKKDQKGEN
-326 NSEQDKSNSS
+326 NSEQDNSNSS
-336 DNKSDKQD
+336 DDKSDKQD
-344 KSNQDGS
+344 Y
-351 QGKSSD
+351 
-357 EQDGSDNDSSNSSGN
+357 
-372 NSDENGKSNQDS
+372 
-384 DSSDEGKQDG
+384 
-394 DNSKNGSDKGNSSEQ
+394 
-409 DSSNQ
+409 
-414 ASKEAG
+414 
-420 EGSGREVNSN
+420 
-430 QEQSPFKEGETTLY
+430 SPFKEGKTTLY

-477 LNDLTNRE
+477 LNNLTNKE

-528 VISENFIKQT
+528 VNSENFIQLFIQHD
-538 VASGKSERYWR
+538 VSRGKGEDYWKM
-549 NIASVYG
+549 IASVYG

-575 KLHTAPAKS
+575 KLHTSPAKS

-628 MGGKKE
+628 MRGKKE

-657 QVAIEAYSDRL
+657 QIAIEAYSSRL
-668 YKIKDFNEKFSKNI
+668 FKIKDFNEKFTKNI
-682 LNRIPT
+682 LNRIPA
-688 SNGSTSGDEAIT
+688 SGGCTVGNEAIT
-700 WAVDQLR
+700 FAVDKLR
-707 NKEGRKIIVLMTDGQ
+707 NKQGRKIIVLMTDGQ
-722 FDVSKCPVNYGMLAA
+722 FDTSNCPVNYGMLAA

-746 LKEHNLPEGQEHVFQ
+746 LERYNLHEGQEHAFQ
-761 NFVDEYLPKVWKWIY
+761 EFVDEMLPKVWKWIY

>member
-1 MENLTTNTVTTT
+1 MENFNNKTTVTT
-13 EISFASSK
+13 EISLASSK
-21 EVLERIQGL
+21 EVLERIHGL
-30 QCLTSAATSTGGFI
+30 QCLTSAASSTGAFI
-44 NHKFANKKL
+44 NNSYANQAL

-67 GSRIIVPKSLLM
+67 GSRIVIPKSLLM

-87 TLALLVHEMGHA
+87 ALALLVHEMGHA
-99 SFTQGVSLHW
+99 SFTYGVSIHW
-109 RDRDPVDYAQ
+109 RDRDPVYASR
-119 KIIFRDTNIKAKTLH
+119 KILLRKTNIYDKTLH

-157 MFGEYYLMNECRK
+157 MFGEYYLMNECKK
-170 FSEDR
+170 FNEDR
-175 IQALLKMKSE
+175 IQGLLKMKSE
-185 DLLPILIL
+185 DIMSIMIL

-202 TNPILYEKLE
+202 TNPILYQKLE
-212 LLAFKCFQELKSRLS
+212 VLAFRCFQELKSRLN
-227 GNAQI
+227 GNAQV
-232 VAFESDLKKLF
+232 VAFENDLNKLF
-243 NKLKNFQAKVRSYT
+243 KKLKNFQVKVRSYT
-257 GVAGDLNFDANIANL
+257 GVAGDLNFDASIVGL
-272 LKNTVNIIVKYFLE
+272 LKDTANMIIKYFLE
-286 PNQNQPKADNGNE
+286 PNQNQPKADNGKE
-299 NTKDQKDQSQDQT
+299 NTQSQDS
-312 SNDSDSKQEQKEEN
+312 SNDSDAKKEQKGEN
-326 NSEQDKSNSS
+326 NSEQDNSNSS
-336 DNKSDKQD
+336 DDKSDKQD
-344 KSNQDGS
+344 SSDKSNF
-351 QGKSSD
+351 
-357 EQDGSDNDSSNSSGN
+357 
-372 NSDENGKSNQDS
+372 
-384 DSSDEGKQDG
+384 
-394 DNSKNGSDKGNSSEQ
+394 SEQ
-409 DSSNQ
+409 
-414 ASKEAG
+414 EY
-420 EGSGREVNSN
+420 
-430 QEQSPFKEGETTLY
+430 SPFKEGKTTLY

-477 LNDLTNRE
+477 LNNLTNKE

-528 VISENFIKQT
+528 VNSENFIQLFIQHD
-538 VASGKSERYWR
+538 VSRGKGEDYWKM
-549 NIASVYG
+549 IASVYG

-575 KLHTAPAKS
+575 KLHTSPAKS

-628 MGGKKE
+628 MRGKKE

-657 QVAIEAYSDRL
+657 QIAIEAYSSRL
-668 YKIKDFNEKFSKNI
+668 FKIKDFNEKFTKNI
-682 LNRIPT
+682 LNRIPA
-688 SNGSTSGDEAIT
+688 SGGCTVGNEAIT
-700 WAVDQLR
+700 FAVDKLR
-707 NKEGRKIIVLMTDGQ
+707 NKQGRKIIVLMTDGQ
-722 FDVSKCPVNYGMLAA
+722 FDTSNCPVNYGMLAA

-746 LKEHNLPEGQEHVFQ
+746 LERYNLHEGQEHAFQ
-761 NFVDEYLPKVWKWIY
+761 EFVDEMLPKVWKWIY

>member
-1 MENLTTNTVTTT
+1 MENFNNKTTVTT
-13 EISFASSK
+13 EISLASSK
-21 EVLERIQGL
+21 EVLERIHGL
-30 QCLTSAATSTGGFI
+30 QCLTSAASSTGAFI
-44 NHKFANKKL
+44 NNSYANQAL

-67 GSRIIVPKSLLM
+67 GSRIVIPKSLLM

-87 TLALLVHEMGHA
+87 ALALLVHEMGHA
-99 SFTQGVSLHW
+99 SFTYGVSIHW
-109 RDRDPVDYAQ
+109 RDRDPVYAAR
-119 KIIFRDTNIKAKTLH
+119 KILLRKTNIYDKTLH

-157 MFGEYYLMNECRK
+157 MFGEYYLMNECKK
-170 FSEDR
+170 FNEDR
-175 IQALLKMKSE
+175 IQGLLKMKSE
-185 DLLPILIL
+185 DIMSIMIL

-202 TNPILYEKLE
+202 TNPILYQKLE
-212 LLAFKCFQELKSRLS
+212 VLAFRCFQELKSRLN
-227 GNAQI
+227 GNAQV
-232 VAFESDLKKLF
+232 VAFENDLNKLF
-243 NKLKNFQAKVRSYT
+243 KKLKNFQVKVRSYT
-257 GVAGDLNFDANIANL
+257 GVAGDLNFDASIVGL
-272 LKNTVNIIVKYFLE
+272 LKDTANMIIKYFLE
-286 PNQNQPKADNGNE
+286 PNQNQPKADNGKE
-299 NTKDQKDQSQDQT
+299 NTQSQ
-312 SNDSDSKQEQKEEN
+312 
-326 NSEQDKSNSS
+326 
-336 DNKSDKQD
+336 
-344 KSNQDGS
+344 
-351 QGKSSD
+351 
-357 EQDGSDNDSSNSSGN
+357 
-372 NSDENGKSNQDS
+372 
-384 DSSDEGKQDG
+384 SSDEGKQG
-394 DNSKNGSDKGNSSEQ
+394 DNSSKNSSDKSNFSEQ
-409 DSSNQ
+409 
-414 ASKEAG
+414 EY
-420 EGSGREVNSN
+420 
-430 QEQSPFKEGETTLY
+430 SPFKEGKTTLY

-477 LNDLTNRE
+477 LNNLTNKE

-528 VISENFIKQT
+528 VNSENFIQLFIQHD
-538 VASGKSERYWR
+538 VSRGKGEDYWKM
-549 NIASVYG
+549 IASVYG

-575 KLHTAPAKS
+575 KLHTSPAKS

-628 MGGKKE
+628 MRGKKE

-657 QVAIEAYSDRL
+657 QIAIEAYSSRL
-668 YKIKDFNEKFSKNI
+668 FKIKDFNEKFTKNI
-682 LNRIPT
+682 LNRIPA
-688 SNGSTSGDEAIT
+688 SGGCTVGNEAIT
-700 WAVDQLR
+700 FAVDKLR
-707 NKEGRKIIVLMTDGQ
+707 NKQGRKIIVLMTDGQ
-722 FDVSKCPVNYGMLAA
+722 FDTSNCPVNYGMIAA

-746 LKEHNLPEGQEHVFQ
+746 LERYNLHEGQEHAFQ
-761 NFVDEYLPKVWKWIY
+761 EFVDEMLPKVWKWIY

>member
-1 MENLTTNTVTTT
+1 MENLTTNTVTSK
-13 EISFASSK
+13 ISFASAK

-30 QCLTSAATSTGGFI
+30 QCLTSAAFSSGGFI
-44 NHKFANKKL
+44 NNQFANQVI

-67 GSRIIVPKSLLM
+67 GSRIVIPKSLLM

-99 SFTQGVSLHW
+99 SFTYGVSMHW
-109 RDRDPVDYAQ
+109 RDRDPVDESR
-119 KIIFRDTNIKAKTLH
+119 KTILRNTNISYKTLH

-157 MFGEYYLMNECRK
+157 MFGEYYLLNECKK
-170 FSEDR
+170 FTEDR
-175 IQALLKMKSE
+175 IQGLLKMRSE
-185 DLLPILIL
+185 DILPVMIL

-202 TNPILYEKLE
+202 TNPILYQKLE
-212 LLAFKCFQELKSRLS
+212 VLAFRCFQELKSRLN
-227 GNAQI
+227 GNAQV
-232 VAFESDLKKLF
+232 VAFKNDLNKLF
-243 NKLKNFQAKVRSYT
+243 KKLKNFQVKVRSYT
-257 GVAGDLNFDANIANL
+257 GLAGDLNFDANIANL

-299 NTKDQKDQSQDQT
+299 NTQSQDKT
-312 SNDSDSKQEQKEEN
+312 SSNSDSKQDQQDEN
-326 NSEQDKSNSS
+326 NSEPDKSNSS
-336 DNKSDKQD
+336 DKKSDNQD

-351 QGKSSD
+351 QGDSSD
-357 EQDGSDNDSSNSSGN
+357 EQNGSDNDSSNSSDN
-372 NSDENGKSNQDS
+372 NSDENGKSNQGS
-384 DSSDEGKQDG
+384 DSSDEGKQG
-394 DNSKNGSDKGNSSEQ
+394 DNSSKNSSDKSNFSEQ
-409 DSSNQ
+409 
-414 ASKEAG
+414 EY
-420 EGSGREVNSN
+420 
-430 QEQSPFKEGETTLY
+430 SPFKEGKTTLY

-477 LNDLTNRE
+477 LNNLTNKE

-528 VISENFIKQT
+528 VNSENFIQLFIQHD
-538 VASGKSERYWR
+538 VSRGKGEDYWKM
-549 NIASVYG
+549 IASVYG

-575 KLHTAPAKS
+575 KLHTSPAKS

-628 MGGKKE
+628 MRGKKE

-657 QVAIEAYSDRL
+657 QIAIEAYSSRL
-668 YKIKDFNEKFSKNI
+668 FKIKDFNEKFTKNI
-682 LNRIPT
+682 LNRIPA
-688 SNGSTSGDEAIT
+688 SGGCTVGNEAIT
-700 WAVDQLR
+700 FAVDKLR
-707 NKEGRKIIVLMTDGQ
+707 NKQGRKIIVLMTDGQ
-722 FDVSKCPVNYGMLAA
+722 FDTSNCPVNYGMLAA

-746 LKEHNLPEGQEHVFQ
+746 LERYNLHEGQEHAFQ
-761 NFVDEYLPKVWKWIY
+761 EFVDEMLPKVWKWIY

>member
-1 MENLTTNTVTTT
+1 MKDLNTNTVTTSN
-13 EISFASSK
+13 ISLASSK

-30 QCLTSAATSTGGFI
+30 QCLTSAASSSGGFI
-44 NHKFANKKL
+44 NNQFANQVI

-67 GSRIIVPKSLLM
+67 GSRIVIPKSLLM

-99 SFTQGVSLHW
+99 SFTYGVSLQW
-109 RDRDPVDYAQ
+109 RDRDPVDASR
-119 KIIFRDTNIKAKTLH
+119 KTLLRNTNISYKTLH

-145 DDLVSFIVPNAK
+145 DDLVSYIVPNAK
-157 MFGEYYLMNECRK
+157 MFGEYYLLNECKK
-170 FSEDR
+170 FTEDR
-175 IQALLKMKSE
+175 IQGLLKMRSE
-185 DLLPILIL
+185 DILPIIIL

-202 TNPILYEKLE
+202 TNPILYQKLE
-212 LLAFKCFQELKSRLS
+212 VLAFRCFQELKSRLN
-227 GNAQI
+227 GNAQV
-232 VAFESDLKKLF
+232 VAFKNDLNKLF
-243 NKLKNFQAKVRSYT
+243 KKLKNFQVKVRSYT

-272 LKNTVNIIVKYFLE
+272 LKNTVNIIVKYFLK

-299 NTKDQKDQSQDQT
+299 NTQDQKDQS
-312 SNDSDSKQEQKEEN
+312 
-326 NSEQDKSNSS
+326 
-336 DNKSDKQD
+336 QD

-351 QGKSSD
+351 QDNSSD
-357 EQDGSDNDSSNSSGN
+357 EQNGSDNDSSNSSGN
-372 NSDENGKSNQDS
+372 NSDENDNSNQNS
-384 DSSDEGKQDG
+384 DGSKEGKQD
-394 DNSKNGSDKGNSSEQ
+394 DNSSEQNNSDKGNSSEQ
-409 DSSNQ
+409 DSSNN
-414 ASKEAG
+414 ASNEAG
-420 EGSGREVNSN
+420 DSSNKEVNSN

-454 DERITEAL
+454 DERITEVL
-462 ENADVD
+462 EDADVD

-485 FAATTTTVGT
+485 FAATKTTVGT

-528 VISENFIKQT
+528 VISESFIKHA
-538 VASGKSERYWR
+538 VSKGKGEEYWGM
-549 NIASVYG
+549 IASVYG

-575 KLHTAPAKS
+575 KLHTSPAKS

-621 LLDVSGS
+621 LLDVSSS
-628 MGGKKE
+628 MRGKKE
-634 DCLSGLMYNL
+634 NCLAGLMYNL

-657 QVAIEAYSDRL
+657 QIAIEAYSSRL
-668 YKIKDFNEKFSKNI
+668 FKIKDFNEKFSKNI
-682 LNRIPT
+682 LNRIPA
-688 SNGSTSGDEAIT
+688 SEGSTAGDEAIT
-700 WAVDQLR
+700 LAVDKLR

-722 FDVSKCPVNYGMLAA
+722 FNVSECPVNYAMLAA

-746 LKEHNLPEGQEHVFQ
+746 LKEHNLPEGQEYVFQ
-761 NFVDEYLPKVWKWIY
+761 EFVDEYLPKVWKWIY

>member
-1 MENLTTNTVTTT
+1 MENFNNKTTVTT
-13 EISFASSK
+13 EISLASSK
-21 EVLERIQGL
+21 EVLERIHGL
-30 QCLTSAATSTGGFI
+30 QCLTSAASSTGAFI
-44 NHKFANKKL
+44 NNSYANQAL

-67 GSRIIVPKSLLM
+67 GSRIVIPKSLLM

-87 TLALLVHEMGHA
+87 ALALLVHEMGHA
-99 SFTQGVSLHW
+99 SFTYGVSIHW
-109 RDRDPVDYAQ
+109 RDRDPVYASR
-119 KIIFRDTNIKAKTLH
+119 KILLRKTNIYDKTLH

-157 MFGEYYLMNECRK
+157 MFGEYYLMNECKK
-170 FSEDR
+170 FNEDR
-175 IQALLKMKSE
+175 IQGLLKMKSE
-185 DLLPILIL
+185 DIMSIMIL

-202 TNPILYEKLE
+202 TNPILYQKLE
-212 LLAFKCFQELKSRLS
+212 VLAFRCFQELKSRLN
-227 GNAQI
+227 GNAQV
-232 VAFESDLKKLF
+232 VAFENDLNKLF
-243 NKLKNFQAKVRSYT
+243 KKLKNFQVKVRSYT
-257 GVAGDLNFDANIANL
+257 GVAGDLNFDASIVGL
-272 LKNTVNIIVKYFLE
+272 LKDTANMIIKYFLK
-286 PNQNQPKADNGNE
+286 PNQNQPKADNGKE
-299 NTKDQKDQSQDQT
+299 NTQSQDS
-312 SNDSDSKQEQKEEN
+312 SNDSDAKKEQKGEN
-326 NSEQDKSNSS
+326 NSEQDNSNSS
-336 DNKSDKQD
+336 DDKSDKQD
-344 KSNQDGS
+344 KSNQ
-351 QGKSSD
+351 
-357 EQDGSDNDSSNSSGN
+357 
-372 NSDENGKSNQDS
+372 
-384 DSSDEGKQDG
+384 
-394 DNSKNGSDKGNSSEQ
+394 
-409 DSSNQ
+409 
-414 ASKEAG
+414 
-420 EGSGREVNSN
+420 EGSY
-430 QEQSPFKEGETTLY
+430 SPFKEGKTTLY

-477 LNDLTNRE
+477 LNNLTNKE
-485 FAATTTTVGT
+485 FAATKTTVGT

-528 VISENFIKQT
+528 VNSENFIQLFIQHD
-538 VASGKSERYWR
+538 VSRGKGEDYWKM
-549 NIASVYG
+549 IASVYG

-628 MGGKKE
+628 MRGKKE

-657 QVAIEAYSDRL
+657 QIAIEAYSSRL
-668 YKIKDFNEKFSKNI
+668 FKIKDFNEKFTKNI
-682 LNRIPT
+682 LNRIPA
-688 SNGSTSGDEAIT
+688 SGGCTVGNEAIT
-700 WAVDQLR
+700 FAVDKLR
-707 NKEGRKIIVLMTDGQ
+707 NKQGRKIIVLMTDGQ
-722 FDVSKCPVNYGMLAA
+722 FDTSKCPVNYGMLAA

-746 LKEHNLPEGQEHVFQ
+746 LERYNLHEGQEHAFQ
-761 NFVDEYLPKVWKWIY
+761 EFVDEMLPKVWKWIY

>member
-1 MENLTTNTVTTT
+1 MENFNNKTTVTT
-13 EISFASSK
+13 EISLASSK
-21 EVLERIQGL
+21 EVLERIHGL
-30 QCLTSAATSTGGFI
+30 QCLTSTASSTGAFI
-44 NHKFANKKL
+44 NNSYANQAL

-67 GSRIIVPKSLLM
+67 GSRIVIPKSLLM

-87 TLALLVHEMGHA
+87 ALALLVHEMGHA
-99 SFTQGVSLHW
+99 SFTYGVSIHW
-109 RDRDPVDYAQ
+109 RDRDPVYAAR
-119 KIIFRDTNIKAKTLH
+119 KILLRKTNIYDKTLH

-157 MFGEYYLMNECRK
+157 MFGEYYLMNECKK
-170 FSEDR
+170 FNEDR
-175 IQALLKMKSE
+175 IQGLLKMKSE
-185 DLLPILIL
+185 DIMSIMIL

-202 TNPILYEKLE
+202 TNPILYQKLE
-212 LLAFKCFQELKSRLS
+212 VLAFRCFQELKSRLN
-227 GNAQI
+227 GNAQV
-232 VAFESDLKKLF
+232 VAFENDLNKLF
-243 NKLKNFQAKVRSYT
+243 KKLKNFQVKVRSYT
-257 GVAGDLNFDANIANL
+257 GVAGDLNFDASIVGL
-272 LKNTVNIIVKYFLE
+272 LKDTANMIIKYFLE
-286 PNQNQPKADNGNE
+286 PNQNQPKADNGKE
-299 NTKDQKDQSQDQT
+299 NTQSQDS
-312 SNDSDSKQEQKEEN
+312 SNDSDAKKEQKGEN
-326 NSEQDKSNSS
+326 NSEQDN
-336 DNKSDKQD
+336 
-344 KSNQDGS
+344 
-351 QGKSSD
+351 
-357 EQDGSDNDSSNSSGN
+357 SNSSGN
-372 NSDENGKSNQDS
+372 NSDENGKSNQNS
-384 DSSDEGKQDG
+384 DSSDEGKQG
-394 DNSKNGSDKGNSSEQ
+394 DNSSKKSSDKSNFSEQ
-409 DSSNQ
+409 
-414 ASKEAG
+414 EY
-420 EGSGREVNSN
+420 
-430 QEQSPFKEGETTLY
+430 SPFKEGKTTLY

-477 LNDLTNRE
+477 LNNLTNKE

-528 VISENFIKQT
+528 VNSKNFIQLFIQHD
-538 VASGKSERYWR
+538 VSRGKGEDYWKM
-549 NIASVYG
+549 IASVYG

-575 KLHTAPAKS
+575 KLHPSPAKS

-628 MGGKKE
+628 MRGKKE

-657 QVAIEAYSDRL
+657 QIAIEAYSSRL
-668 YKIKDFNEKFSKNI
+668 FKIKDFNEKFTKNI
-682 LNRIPT
+682 LNRIPA
-688 SNGSTSGDEAIT
+688 SGGCTVGNEAIT
-700 WAVDQLR
+700 FAVDKLR
-707 NKEGRKIIVLMTDGQ
+707 NKQGRKIIVLMTDGQ
-722 FDVSKCPVNYGMLAA
+722 FDNSNCPVNYGMLAA

-746 LKEHNLPEGQEHVFQ
+746 LERYNLHEGQEHAFQ
-761 NFVDEYLPKVWKWIY
+761 EFVDEMLPKVWKWIY

>member
-1 MENLTTNTVTTT
+1 MENFNNKTTVTT
-13 EISFASSK
+13 EISLASSK
-21 EVLERIQGL
+21 EVLERIHGL
-30 QCLTSAATSTGGFI
+30 QCLTSAASSTGAFI
-44 NHKFANKKL
+44 NNSYANQAL

-67 GSRIIVPKSLLM
+67 GSRIVIPKSLLM

-87 TLALLVHEMGHA
+87 ALALLVHEMGHA
-99 SFTQGVSLHW
+99 SFTYGVSIHW
-109 RDRDPVDYAQ
+109 RDRDPVYASR
-119 KIIFRDTNIKAKTLH
+119 KILLRKTNIYDKTLH

-157 MFGEYYLMNECRK
+157 MFGEYYLMNECKK
-170 FSEDR
+170 FNEDR
-175 IQALLKMKSE
+175 IQGLLKMKSE
-185 DLLPILIL
+185 DIMSIMIL

-202 TNPILYEKLE
+202 TNPILYQKLE
-212 LLAFKCFQELKSRLS
+212 VLAFRCFQELKSRLN
-227 GNAQI
+227 GNAQV
-232 VAFESDLKKLF
+232 VAFENDLNKLF
-243 NKLKNFQAKVRSYT
+243 KKLKNFQVKVRSYT
-257 GVAGDLNFDANIANL
+257 GIAGDLNFDASIVGL
-272 LKNTVNIIVKYFLE
+272 LKDTANMIIKYFLE
-286 PNQNQPKADNGNE
+286 PNQNQPKAD
-299 NTKDQKDQSQDQT
+299 
-312 SNDSDSKQEQKEEN
+312 
-326 NSEQDKSNSS
+326 
-336 DNKSDKQD
+336 KQD
-344 KSNQDGS
+344 KSNQEGS

-357 EQDGSDNDSSNSSGN
+357 EQNGSDNDNSNSSGN
-372 NSDENGKSNQDS
+372 NSDENGKSNQNS
-384 DSSDEGKQDG
+384 DSSDEGKQG
-394 DNSKNGSDKGNSSEQ
+394 DNSSKNSSDKSNFSEQ
-409 DSSNQ
+409 
-414 ASKEAG
+414 EY
-420 EGSGREVNSN
+420 
-430 QEQSPFKEGETTLY
+430 SPFKEGKTTLY

-454 DERITEAL
+454 DERVTEAL

-477 LNDLTNRE
+477 LNNLTNKE

-528 VISENFIKQT
+528 VNSENFIQLFIQHD
-538 VASGKSERYWR
+538 VSRGKGEDYWKM
-549 NIASVYG
+549 IASVYG

-575 KLHTAPAKS
+575 KLHTSPAKS

-628 MGGKKE
+628 MRGKKE

-657 QVAIEAYSDRL
+657 QIAIEAYSSRL
-668 YKIKDFNEKFSKNI
+668 FKIKDFNEKFTKNI
-682 LNRIPT
+682 LNRIPA
-688 SNGSTSGDEAIT
+688 SGGCTVGNEAIT
-700 WAVDQLR
+700 FAVDKLR
-707 NKEGRKIIVLMTDGQ
+707 NKQGRKIIVLMTDGQ
-722 FDVSKCPVNYGMLAA
+722 FDTSNCPVNYGMLAA

-746 LKEHNLPEGQEHVFQ
+746 LERYNLHEGQEHAFQ
-761 NFVDEYLPKVWKWIY
+761 EFVDEMLPKVWKWIY

>member
-1 MENLTTNTVTTT
+1 MENFNNKTTVTT
-13 EISFASSK
+13 EISLASSK
-21 EVLERIQGL
+21 EVLERIHGL
-30 QCLTSAATSTGGFI
+30 QCLTSAASSTGAFI
-44 NHKFANKKL
+44 NNSYANQAL

-67 GSRIIVPKSLLM
+67 GSRIVIPKSLLM

-87 TLALLVHEMGHA
+87 ALALLVHEMGHA
-99 SFTQGVSLHW
+99 SFTYGVSIHW
-109 RDRDPVDYAQ
+109 RDRDPVYASR
-119 KIIFRDTNIKAKTLH
+119 KILLRKTNIYDKTLH

-157 MFGEYYLMNECRK
+157 MFGEYYLMNECKK
-170 FSEDR
+170 FNEDR
-175 IQALLKMKSE
+175 IQGLLKMKSE
-185 DLLPILIL
+185 DIMSIMIL

-202 TNPILYEKLE
+202 TNPILYQKLE
-212 LLAFKCFQELKSRLS
+212 VLAFRCFQELKSRLN
-227 GNAQI
+227 GNAQV
-232 VAFESDLKKLF
+232 VAFENDLNKLF
-243 NKLKNFQAKVRSYT
+243 KKLKNFQVKVRSYT
-257 GVAGDLNFDANIANL
+257 GVAGDLNFDASIVGL
-272 LKNTVNIIVKYFLE
+272 LKDTANMIIKYFLE
-286 PNQNQPKADNGNE
+286 PNQNQPKADNGKE
-299 NTKDQKDQSQDQT
+299 NTQSQ
-312 SNDSDSKQEQKEEN
+312 
-326 NSEQDKSNSS
+326 
-336 DNKSDKQD
+336 
-344 KSNQDGS
+344 
-351 QGKSSD
+351 
-357 EQDGSDNDSSNSSGN
+357 DSSNSSGN
-372 NSDENGKSNQDS
+372 NSDENGKSNQNS
-384 DSSDEGKQDG
+384 DSSDEGKQG
-394 DNSKNGSDKGNSSEQ
+394 DNSSKNSSDKSNFSEQ
-409 DSSNQ
+409 
-414 ASKEAG
+414 EY
-420 EGSGREVNSN
+420 
-430 QEQSPFKEGETTLY
+430 SPFKEGKTTLY
-444 SRLEEDSDGK
+444 SRLEEDSEGK

-477 LNDLTNRE
+477 LNNLTNKE

-528 VISENFIKQT
+528 VNSENFIQLFIQHD
-538 VASGKSERYWR
+538 VSRGKGEDYWKM
-549 NIASVYG
+549 IASVYG

-575 KLHTAPAKS
+575 KLHTSPAKS

-628 MGGKKE
+628 MRGKKE

-657 QVAIEAYSDRL
+657 QIAIEAYSSRL
-668 YKIKDFNEKFSKNI
+668 FKIKDFNEKFTKNI
-682 LNRIPT
+682 LNRIPA
-688 SNGSTSGDEAIT
+688 SGGCTVGNEAIT
-700 WAVDQLR
+700 FAVDKLR
-707 NKEGRKIIVLMTDGQ
+707 NKQGRKIIVLMTDGQ
-722 FDVSKCPVNYGMLAA
+722 FDTSNCPVNYGMLAA

-746 LKEHNLPEGQEHVFQ
+746 LERYNLHEGQEHAFQ
-761 NFVDEYLPKVWKWIY
+761 EFVDEMLPKVWKWIY

>member
-1 MENLTTNTVTTT
+1 MENFNNNTTVTT
-13 EISFASSK
+13 EISLASSK
-21 EVLERIQGL
+21 EILQRIQGL
-30 QCLTSAATSTGGFI
+30 QCLTSAASTTGGFI
-44 NHKFANKKL
+44 NNQFANQVI

-67 GSRIIVPKSLLM
+67 GSRIVIPKSLLM

-99 SFTQGVSLHW
+99 SFTYGVSLQW
-109 RDRDPVDYAQ
+109 RDRDPVDASR
-119 KIIFRDTNIKAKTLH
+119 KTLLRNTNISYKTLH

-145 DDLVSFIVPNAK
+145 DDLVSYIVPNAK
-157 MFGEYYLMNECRK
+157 MFGEYYLLNECKK
-170 FSEDR
+170 FTEDR
-175 IQALLKMKSE
+175 IQGLLKMRSE
-185 DLLPILIL
+185 DILPIIIL

-202 TNPILYEKLE
+202 TNPILYQKLE
-212 LLAFKCFQELKSRLS
+212 VLAFRCFQELKSRLN
-227 GNAQI
+227 GNAQV
-232 VAFESDLKKLF
+232 VAFKNDLNKLF
-243 NKLKNFQAKVRSYT
+243 KKLKNFQVKVRSYT

-272 LKNTVNIIVKYFLE
+272 LKNTVNIIVKYFLK

-299 NTKDQKDQSQDQT
+299 NTQDQKDQS
-312 SNDSDSKQEQKEEN
+312 
-326 NSEQDKSNSS
+326 
-336 DNKSDKQD
+336 QD

-351 QGKSSD
+351 QDNSSD
-357 EQDGSDNDSSNSSGN
+357 EQNGSDNDSSNSSDN
-372 NSDENGKSNQDS
+372 NSDENDNSNQNS
-384 DSSDEGKQDG
+384 DGSKEGKQD
-394 DNSKNGSDKGNSSEQ
+394 DNSSEQNNSDKGNSSEQ
-409 DSSNQ
+409 DSSNN
-414 ASKEAG
+414 ASNEAG
-420 EGSGREVNSN
+420 DSSNKEVNSN

-454 DERITEAL
+454 DERITEVL
-462 ENADVD
+462 EDADVD

-485 FAATTTTVGT
+485 FAATKTTVGT

-528 VISENFIKQT
+528 VISESFIKHA
-538 VASGKSERYWR
+538 VSKGKGEEYWGM
-549 NIASVYG
+549 IASVYG
-556 NQNKLAK
+556 NLNKLAK

-575 KLHTAPAKS
+575 KLHTSPAKS

-621 LLDVSGS
+621 LLDVSSS
-628 MGGKKE
+628 MRGKKE
-634 DCLSGLMYNL
+634 NCLAGLMYNL

-657 QVAIEAYSDRL
+657 QIAIEAYSSRL
-668 YKIKDFNEKFSKNI
+668 FKIKDFNEKFSKNI
-682 LNRIPT
+682 LNRIPA
-688 SNGSTSGDEAIT
+688 SEGSTAGDEAIT
-700 WAVDQLR
+700 LAVDKLR

-722 FDVSKCPVNYGMLAA
+722 FNVSECPVNYGMLAA

-761 NFVDEYLPKVWKWIY
+761 MFVDEYLPKVWKWIY